1 MRKTRKMSKAIM
13 AGVLSMAMVIQPMT
27 AFAVEGNPFTEDQIA
42 ENDNLLYLVNCG
54 TPDSS
59 VIPDG
64 YVSMGLYQSTV
75 DQRYGEDP
83 ETGFSWGL
91 AEDNENM
98 VAVKGGDSAS
108 SLTGSYIYTSDTQ
121 GTYEAGKSGFLYS
134 FELPDRE
141 SDEYLVT
148 VGIDN
153 PWAQYGTKYE
163 DIIIEDQMVEENLT
177 AEGFEGEYEVTVTDG
192 ELNVFVQAHPDSRTE
207 SGDDPVLSYII
218 VKAKTEEPADP
229 SVLTIESVEANS
241 HQSGNEAS
249 KAIDGNT
256 GTHWHSSWE
265 TGHPTVE
272 DGLYIT
278 MDLGQEV
285 SNLSQLT
292 YTPRQDKDSNG
303 IYTEYEISVSTDGSE
318 YTKVAEGTWAADK
331 DVKTATF
338 PETAARY
345 VRLTAVHTMGN
356 SDSEADQYACAAEL
370 ALGAVGDWDRD
381 AEKAALSEALAAAQ
395 EYLDSENGKTETE
408 LARLNGMVED
418 AEKIAADGYLAVKE
432 ELSGLADDI
441 TAEVERLE
449 NNEPYVTYDSITGT
463 AAERMFDNNGNKIQA
478 HGGQVQKIGDTWYW
492 YGEDKTN
499 GYRPVE
505 GVHCYSST
513 DLYNWKDEGLALD
526 AIDVPDEHYGDDS
539 YVDLSIFET
548 DEELK
553 ALYGDYAGQP
563 SDDPTYETKLEEVYW
578 NLAEDRCVMER
589 PKVLY
594 NESTGQYVMWWHC
607 DGRTPT
613 NTADYGKA
621 RAGVAVAD
629 NPAGPFKF
637 VGTYLLASD
646 PDRTDHGFDSEGGHV
661 RDMNVFK
668 DDDGTAYVLYSSEGN
683 EVMYIARLNDSYT
696 GLAKDPEDMIHG
708 EDFATI
714 STDSREAPAMF
725 KYNGMYYLI
734 TSGCTG
740 WAPNQAAYA
749 VAEDPMGP
757 WTRMGDPC
765 VGDTDRNTFWTQ
777 STCVIPVDPENGEFI
792 YMGDRWYNPD
802 TGADIS
808 DSRYVWLP
816 IEFGSDNTIMIKDYS
831 NWTLDELKG
840 KGAISVDTEFP
851 ETTTSVSSLMES
863 LPDTVDVTIGDTQ
876 YTGTPVEWSMDDR
889 TAALGDYALGD
900 VTVTG
905 NLTELNRE
913 FTVTAF
919 NCPPSLVYFADCATG
934 TDNPS
939 EIYDRF
945 AEGADELLNMVSDQA
960 YGNDGGINWGY
971 TSIPGASGAGSSQ
984 DMGSHTPGDFY
995 DSGWWA
1001 TSSGTIDYSFE
1012 LDPGNYAVMTGYQ
1025 EWWSSTRGIKITA
1038 TSVDADGNET
1048 EIGTTTFTLSGEQD
1062 MQQRTD
1068 MTVPEDSDHV
1078 IVSISKASGSD
1089 PVLSWI
1095 GIVSTDEQTEPAAE
1109 NLVTN
1114 GSFEDGSTGWNLGT
1128 GASVQKG
1135 DDAPDGTQYMRDNGD
1150 ANDWGDGS
1158 SQSVEVEP
1166 DTEYVLTGS
1175 AKVDSSDPYYVGAN
1189 VDGKEI
1195 YAVFSTDGS
1204 YTDTTDNADKLAY
1217 EVHAGAAD
1225 WTDFE
1230 IRFTTGS
1237 ETASVNVYTWIDGGY
1252 GYLDNVVLKEVTGQL
1267 DWTEF
1272 DALMAEID
1280 ALDEAEYTEDSWAE
1294 FQTVVAEAKEFKE
1307 NATDETKQREIRQM
1321 ISTLEDAMENL
1332 ISIHEPTGDVTYY
1345 VDAENGDD
1353 SNDGT
1358 SPETAWKTLAKAS
1371 SIRQLK
1377 EGGSI
1382 LLKAG
1387 SVWNGEQLT
1396 VKNAQG
1402 TEENPVVIGSY
1413 GEGAKPVI
1421 NGNGANW
1428 DADTKE
1434 ELAAVHI
1441 YNSENIVIE
1450 NLEITNW
1457 DETAAPGSGWTYGQS
1472 SKLLSGLVV
1481 ENKDAGALSNVVIRN
1496 NKIHDVNGKM
1506 AGGAEKAAG
1515 GLIVVVTGG
1524 GSNHTGKVESWY
1536 DGLTIDGNEV
1546 YKVCHE
1552 AIYMESVW
1560 ASRTLVGGTSS
1571 DTGYQNAGNS
1581 NWVGSNDVLIENNY
1595 VHDVAGDGIV
1605 PINTTD
1611 ALVQYNLIDNAADTN
1626 WDYSAN
1632 VNHAALWTWDS
1643 DNVTF
1648 RYNEASNS
1656 SKDSAGE
1663 AMLPG
1668 TNDSM
1673 AFDFDYGV
1681 QNCLY
1686 EYNYSHDNYG
1696 GFLML
1701 CPGPGA
1707 TVNNIARY
1715 NLSIN
1720 DGRYNGAPMI
1730 RVGGGKYGSNGV
1742 QVYNNTMYWEGNGGY
1757 AAALAPASDWEGS
1770 VVTDVSIFNNIFY
1783 GPATD
1788 GSVKQSEGVSYYNN
1802 LVYSSDGSAQ
1812 KVYQAAANDENA
1824 VYEDPMF
1831 ADVTDFTSGSWAD
1844 GKTTLGT
1851 AEGFKI
1857 QEGSPA
1863 IDAGAE
1869 HPDAPASSPSAVADE
1884 LVPNTTDK
1892 PLSDYYGNA
1901 LTDGRNDIGANEY
1914 TEEEAKE
1921 LKITANPEDV
1931 EGAAGENAVFTV
1943 AAEGSGLSYQWQYA
1957 NAGSSVWRASSMSGS
1972 DTPEITVPIAS
1983 YRDGQKYRCV
1993 VTDRDGNSVT
2003 SESATITM
2011 IIPEDTPV
2019 ITSQPEDFVGTAG
2032 EMAVFEVEA
2041 EGSGLTYQWQYCNEG
2056 SNVWRNSSMAGST
2069 TAAIS
2074 VEIASYRDGQK
2085 YRCVVTSESGYSAT
2099 SDAAAIIIG
2108 VAEDAPHITSQPVS
2122 YEGAAGDTA
2131 VFEVKAEGEG
2141 LTYQWQYCNA
2151 NSNVWRTSSMKGN
2164 GTSTLSVPVTAA
2176 RDGQK
2181 YRCVITSG
2189 TGRVVTTETA
2199 VLTVIAN

>member
-1 MRKTRKMSKAIM
+1 M
-13 AGVLSMAMVIQPMT
+13 AGALSMAMVIQPMT

-64 YVSMGLYQSTV
+64 YSSMGLYQSNV
-75 DQRYGEDP
+75 DQRYGTDA
-83 ETGFSWGL
+83 ETGLAWGL

-108 SLTGSYIYTSDTQ
+108 SLTGSYLYTSDTQ
-121 GTYEAGKSGFLYS
+121 GTYEAGRSGFLYS

-153 PWAQYGTKYE
+153 PWSQWGTKYE
-163 DIIIEDQMVEENLT
+163 DIIIEDTMVEENLT
-177 AEGFEGEYEVTVTDG
+177 AAGFEEEYEVTVTDG

-207 SGDDPVLSYII
+207 TGDDPVLSYII

-229 SVLTIESVEANS
+229 SVLTIQSVDANS
-241 HQSGNEAS
+241 YQSGNEANL
-249 KAIDGNT
+249 AIDGNT
-256 GTHWHSSWE
+256 GTHWHSAWA
-265 TGHPTVE
+265 TGHPTVA

-381 AEKAALSEALAAAQ
+381 ADKAALSEALAAAQ

-408 LARLNGMVED
+408 LARLNGMIED
-418 AEKIAADGYLAVKE
+418 AEKTAADGYLAVKE
-432 ELSGLADDI
+432 ELSGLADSI

-449 NNEPYVTYDSITGT
+449 NNEPYITYDSITGT
-463 AAERMFDNNGNKIQA
+463 NGDIMYDNNGTEIQA

-539 YVDLSIFET
+539 YVDLTIFET

-563 SDDPTYETKLEEVYW
+563 SDDPAYETKLEEVYW

-637 VGTYLLASD
+637 VGAYLLASD

-696 GLAKDPEDMIHG
+696 GLAKDNEDMVLG
-708 EDFATI
+708 EDFAII

-740 WAPNQAAYA
+740 WAPNQAQYA
-749 VAEDPMGP
+749 VAEDPLGP
-757 WTRMGDPC
+757 WTRMGNPC
-765 VGDTDRNTFWTQ
+765 IGDTDNNTFSTQ
-777 STCVIPVDPENGEFI
+777 STCVIPVDPENGEYI
-792 YMGDRWYNPD
+792 YMGDRWTDDGVSNSLSAHP
-802 TGADIS
+802 
-808 DSRYVWLP
+808 RYVWLP
-816 IEFGSDNTIMIKDYS
+816 IEFGPDNTIMIKDYS
-831 NWTLDELKG
+831 DWTLDELEG
-840 KGAISVDTEFP
+840 KGAISINTEFP
-851 ETTTSVSSLMES
+851 ESTESISSLMAS
-863 LPDTVDVTIGDTQ
+863 LPSEIDVTIGDTE
-876 YTGTPVEWSMDDR
+876 YNGTPVEWSLDEDV
-889 TAALGDYALGD
+889 AALGDYVLGD

-905 NLTELNRE
+905 NLADLNRE
-913 FTVTAF
+913 FTITVF
-919 NCPPSLVYFADCATG
+919 SCPPSLVYFADCATG

-939 EIYDRF
+939 EVFDKF
-945 AEGADELLNMVSDQA
+945 AAGADELLNMVSDQA
-960 YGNDGGINWGY
+960 YGNDNGINWGY
-971 TSIPGASGAGSSQ
+971 TSTPGASGGSSSE

-1001 TSSGTIDYSFE
+1001 TSTGTIDYSFE
-1012 LDPGNYAVMTGYQ
+1012 LDPGSYAVMTGYQ
-1025 EWWSSTRGIKITA
+1025 EWWSSTRGIQITA
-1038 TSVDADGNET
+1038 TSVDADGTQT
-1048 EIGTTTFTLSGEQD
+1048 EIGSTSFTLSGEQD

-1068 MTVPEDSDHV
+1068 ITVPEDSDHV

-1095 GIVSTDEQTEPAAE
+1095 GIVGADASEPAE

-1114 GSFEDGSTGWNLGT
+1114 GSFESGATGWNLGI
-1128 GASVQKG
+1128 GASVQRG

-1150 ANDWGDGS
+1150 TNSWGDGS
-1158 SQSVEVEP
+1158 SQNVAVEP

-1175 AKVDSSDPYYVGAN
+1175 AKVDADNANPYWVGAN
-1189 VDGKEI
+1189 VDGREI
-1195 YAVFSTDGS
+1195 YAVFSSDSG
-1204 YTDTTDNADKLAY
+1204 YTDTADDAEKLAY
-1217 EVHAGAAD
+1217 AVYPGAVE

-1230 IRFTTGS
+1230 VRFTTGS
-1237 ETASVNVYTWIDGGY
+1237 ETTSVNIYTWIDGGY
-1252 GYLDNVVLKEVTGQL
+1252 GYLDNVVLTEVTGQL

-1294 FQTVVAEAKEFKE
+1294 FQTVAAEAKEFKE
-1307 NATDETKQREIRQM
+1307 NAADDTKQRDIRQM
-1321 ISTLEDAMENL
+1321 IAALEDALENL

-1353 SNDGT
+1353 NNDGT

-1396 VKNAQG
+1396 VRNAQG

-1457 DETAAPGSGWTYGQS
+1457 DSSVSGDYTQS

-1496 NKIHDVNGKM
+1496 NKIHDVNGRM

-1524 GSNHTGKVESWY
+1524 GSNHTGTVESWY

-1546 YKVCHE
+1546 YNVCHE

-1611 ALVQYNLIDNAADTN
+1611 ALVQYNLIDNSADSS

-1632 VNHAALWTWDS
+1632 PNHAALWTWDT

-1648 RYNEASNS
+1648 RYNEAFNT
-1656 SKDSAGE
+1656 SKDSK
-1663 AMLPG
+1663 G
-1668 TNDSM
+1668 TAVGNDSM

-1686 EYNYSHDNYG
+1686 EYNYSHDNLG

-1715 NLSIN
+1715 NVSVN
-1720 DGRYNGAPMI
+1720 DGLYEGAPMI
-1730 RVGGGKYGSNGV
+1730 RMGTGRYGSIGV
-1742 QVYNNTMYWEGNGGY
+1742 QIYNNTMYWEGTGY
-1757 AAALAPASDWEGS
+1757 SASLTPDSYWEGP
-1770 VVTDVSIFNNIFY
+1770 VIEDVSVFNNIFY
-1783 GPATD
+1783 GPAVS
-1788 GSVKQSEGVSYYNN
+1788 GSVSTQSGISYYNN

-1812 KVYQAAANDENA
+1812 EVYQAAANDENA

-1831 ADVTDFTSGSWAD
+1831 VDVTDYTTGSWAD
-1844 GKTTLGT
+1844 GETTLGT
-1851 AEGFKI
+1851 ADGFKI

-1869 HPDAPASSPSAVADE
+1869 HPEAPASSTSDVADE

-1901 LTDGRNDIGANEY
+1901 LSDGANDIGANEY
-1914 TEEEAKE
+1914 TAEEVKE
-1921 LKITANPEDV
+1921 LRIVANPEDA

-1943 AAEGSGLSYQWQYA
+1943 AAEGNGLSYQWQYA
-1957 NAGSSVWRASSMSGS
+1957 NEGSSVWRTSSMSGN

-1983 YRDGQKYRCV
+1983 YRDGQQYRCV

-2003 SESATITM
+2003 SESAVIRM

-2019 ITSQPEDFVGTAG
+2019 ITSQPAGFVGTAG

-2041 EGSGLTYQWQYCNEG
+2041 EGTGLTYQWQYCNEG

-2069 TAAIS
+2069 NAAIS

-2085 YRCVVTSESGYSAT
+2085 YRCVVTSESGYTAT

-2108 VAEDAPHITSQPVS
+2108 IAEDAPHITSQPVS

-2141 LTYQWQYCNA
+2141 LTYQWQYANA

-2199 VLTVIAN
+2199 VLTVTAN

>member
-1 MRKTRKMSKAIM
+1 MKISNKVLRSRNALA
-13 AGVLSMAMVIQPMT
+13 AGVLSVAMVLQPMT
-27 AFAVEGNPFTEDQIA
+27 AFAVEPTGDTPEVQDGDT
-42 ENDNLLYLVNCG
+42 LYLVNCA
-54 TPDSS
+54 TTDPS
-59 VIPDG
+59 VVPSG
-64 YVSMGLYQSTV
+64 YDMGMCQSNV
-75 DQRYGEDP
+75 DQEYGQDSTGYSWGYDENDLSGKTDGSSPSDLTSSLWYISAGAVYDEATSGIKYEFDLPEGVDSVEVTAGVFIPQWWDDRTVVIELEGEDAGSMNCVDNVLSE
-83 ETGFSWGL
+83 ET
-91 AEDNENM
+91 
-98 VAVKGGDSAS
+98 
-108 SLTGSYIYTSDTQ
+108 YTVNVDD
-121 GTYEAGKSGFLYS
+121 GVLDFRAKAAA
-134 FELPDRE
+134 DR
-141 SDEYLVT
+141 
-148 VGIDN
+148 
-153 PWAQYGTKYE
+153 
-163 DIIIEDQMVEENLT
+163 
-177 AEGFEGEYEVTVTDG
+177 
-192 ELNVFVQAHPDSRTE
+192 
-207 SGDDPVLSYII
+207 GDDANKDPMLSYII
-218 VKAKTEEPADP
+218 VKADVEEEEPEAP
-229 SVLTIESVEANS
+229 SVLTIQSVEANS
-241 HQSGNEAS
+241 YQSGNEAS
-249 KAIDGNT
+249 KAIDGST
-256 GTHWHSSWE
+256 GTHWHSSWA
-265 TGHPTVE
+265 TGHPTVA

-408 LARLNGMVED
+408 LARLNGMIED

-432 ELSGLADDI
+432 ELSGLADSI
-441 TAEVERLE
+441 TGEVERLE
-449 NNEPYVTYDSITGT
+449 NNEPYITYDSITGT
-463 AAERMFDNNGNKIQA
+463 NGDIMYDNNGTEIQA

-539 YVDLSIFET
+539 YVDLTIFET

-563 SDDPTYETKLEEVYW
+563 SDDPAYETKLEEVYW

-637 VGTYLLASD
+637 VGAYLLASD

-683 EVMYIARLNDSYT
+683 EVMYIARLNYSYT
-696 GLAKDPEDMIHG
+696 GLAKDNEDMVLG
-708 EDFATI
+708 EDFAII

-740 WAPNQAAYA
+740 WAPNQAQYA
-749 VAEDPMGP
+749 VAEDPLGP
-757 WTRMGDPC
+757 WTRMGNPC
-765 VGDTDRNTFWTQ
+765 IGDTNNNTFSTQ
-777 STCVIPVDPENGEFI
+777 STCVIPVDPENGKYI
-792 YMGDRWYNPD
+792 YMGDRWTDDGVSNSLSAHP
-802 TGADIS
+802 
-808 DSRYVWLP
+808 RYVWLP
-816 IEFGSDNTIMIKDYS
+816 IEFGPDNTIMIKDYS
-831 NWTLDELKG
+831 DWTLDELEG
-840 KGAISVDTEFP
+840 KGAISINTEFP
-851 ETTTSVSSLMES
+851 ESTESISSLMAS
-863 LPDTVDVTIGDTQ
+863 LPSEIDVTIGDTE
-876 YTGTPVEWSMDDR
+876 YNGTPVEWSLAEDV
-889 TAALGDYALGD
+889 AALGDYVLGD

-905 NLTELNRE
+905 SLTELNRD
-913 FTVTAF
+913 FTITVF
-919 NCPPSLVYFADCATG
+919 SCPTSLVYFADCATG

-939 EIYDRF
+939 EVFDKF
-945 AEGADELLNMVSDQA
+945 AAGADELLNMVSDQA
-960 YGNDGGINWGY
+960 YENDNGVNWGY
-971 TSIPGASGAGSSQ
+971 TSTPGASGASSSQ

-1001 TSSGTIDYSFE
+1001 TSTGTIDYSFE
-1012 LDPGNYAVMTGYQ
+1012 LDPGSYAVMTGYQ

-1038 TSVDADGNET
+1038 TSVDADGIQT
-1048 EIGTTTFTLSGEQD
+1048 EIGSTSFTLSGEQD

-1068 MTVPEDSDHV
+1068 ITVPEDSDHV

-1095 GIVSTDEQTEPAAE
+1095 GIVGTEAAE
-1109 NLVTN
+1109 
-1114 GSFEDGSTGWNLGT
+1114 
-1128 GASVQKG
+1128 
-1135 DDAPDGTQYMRDNGD
+1135 P
-1150 ANDWGDGS
+1150 
-1158 SQSVEVEP
+1158 
-1166 DTEYVLTGS
+1166 
-1175 AKVDSSDPYYVGAN
+1175 
-1189 VDGKEI
+1189 
-1195 YAVFSTDGS
+1195 
-1204 YTDTTDNADKLAY
+1204 
-1217 EVHAGAAD
+1217 
-1225 WTDFE
+1225 
-1230 IRFTTGS
+1230 S
-1237 ETASVNVYTWIDGGY
+1237 E
-1252 GYLDNVVLKEVTGQL
+1252 L

-1272 DALMAEID
+1272 DALMTEID
-1280 ALDEAEYTEDSWAE
+1280 ALDEAEYTEDSWAA
-1294 FQTVVAEAKEFKE
+1294 FQAVVAEAKEFKE
-1307 NATDETKQREIRQM
+1307 NAADDTKQRDIRQM
-1321 ISTLEDAMENL
+1321 IAALEDAMENL

-1396 VKNAQG
+1396 VRNAQG
-1402 TEENPVVIGSY
+1402 TEANPVVIGSY
-1413 GEGAKPVI
+1413 GDGAKPVI

-1457 DETAAPGSGWTYGQS
+1457 DSSVSGDYTQS

-1496 NKIHDVNGKM
+1496 NKIHDVNGRM

-1524 GSNHTGKVESWY
+1524 GSNHTGTVESWY

-1546 YKVCHE
+1546 YNVCHE
-1552 AIYMESVW
+1552 AIYMESVL

-1581 NWVGSNDVLIENNY
+1581 SWVGSNDVTIENNY

-1611 ALVQYNLIDNAADTN
+1611 ALVQYNLIDNSADSS

-1632 VNHAALWTWDS
+1632 PNHAALWTWDT

-1648 RYNEASNS
+1648 RYNEAFNT
-1656 SKDSAGE
+1656 SKDSK
-1663 AMLPG
+1663 G
-1668 TNDSM
+1668 TAVGNDSM

-1681 QNCLY
+1681 QNCTY
-1686 EYNYSHDNYG
+1686 EYNYSHDNLG

-1715 NLSIN
+1715 NLSVN
-1720 DGRYNGAPMI
+1720 DGLYEGAPMI
-1730 RVGGGKYGSNGV
+1730 RMGTGKYGSIGV
-1742 QVYNNTMYWEGNGGY
+1742 QIYNNTMYWEGTGY
-1757 AAALAPASDWEGS
+1757 SASLTPDSYWEGP
-1770 VVTDVSIFNNIFY
+1770 VIEDVSVFNNIFY
-1783 GPATD
+1783 GPAVS
-1788 GSVKQSEGVSYYNN
+1788 GSVSTQSGISYYNN

-1812 KVYQAAANDENA
+1812 EVYQAAANDENA

-1831 ADVTDFTSGSWAD
+1831 VDVTDYTTGSWAD
-1844 GKTTLGT
+1844 GETTLGT
-1851 AEGFKI
+1851 ADGFKI

-1869 HPDAPASSPSAVADE
+1869 HPEAPASSTSDIADE
-1884 LVPNTTDK
+1884 LVPNTTEK
-1892 PLSDYYGNA
+1892 PETDYYGNA
-1901 LTDGRNDIGANEY
+1901 LTDGKNDIGASEY
-1914 TEEEAKE
+1914 TEEPIVDKTELEAAIKDAE
-1921 LKITANPEDV
+1921 AIEADKYTQDSYSALAEALDAARTVLADESAAQGQVNEAVESLRAAIENLVEIEPEPGTDEPGTDEPGTDEPGTDKPGTDKPDPGKTPDNKPGQTDTVQTGDASPVMLYVMITAV
-1931 EGAAGENAVFTV
+1931 AFIVIFGAA
-1943 AAEGSGLSYQWQYA
+1943 
-1957 NAGSSVWRASSMSGS
+1957 
-1972 DTPEITVPIAS
+1972 
-1983 YRDGQKYRCV
+1983 
-1993 VTDRDGNSVT
+1993 
-2003 SESATITM
+2003 
-2011 IIPEDTPV
+2011 
-2019 ITSQPEDFVGTAG
+2019 
-2032 EMAVFEVEA
+2032 
-2041 EGSGLTYQWQYCNEG
+2041 
-2056 SNVWRNSSMAGST
+2056 
-2069 TAAIS
+2069 
-2074 VEIASYRDGQK
+2074 
-2085 YRCVVTSESGYSAT
+2085 
-2099 SDAAAIIIG
+2099 
-2108 VAEDAPHITSQPVS
+2108 
-2122 YEGAAGDTA
+2122 
-2131 VFEVKAEGEG
+2131 
-2141 LTYQWQYCNA
+2141 
-2151 NSNVWRTSSMKGN
+2151 
-2164 GTSTLSVPVTAA
+2164 
-2176 RDGQK
+2176 
-2181 YRCVITSG
+2181 
-2189 TGRVVTTETA
+2189 
-2199 VLTVIAN
+2199 TVIIKRRKG

>member
-1 MRKTRKMSKAIM
+1 MKISNKVLRSRNALA
-13 AGVLSMAMVIQPMT
+13 AGVLSVAMVLQPMT
-27 AFAVEGNPFTEDQIA
+27 AFAVEPTGDTPEVQDGDT
-42 ENDNLLYLVNCG
+42 LYLVNCA
-54 TPDSS
+54 TTDPS
-59 VIPDG
+59 VVPSG
-64 YVSMGLYQSTV
+64 YDMGMCQSNV
-75 DQRYGEDP
+75 DQEYGQDSTGYSWGYDENDLSGKTDGSSPSDLTSSSWYISAGAVYDEATSGIKYEFDLPEGVDSVEVTAGVFIPQWWDDRTVVIELEGEDAGSMNCVDNVLSE
-83 ETGFSWGL
+83 ET
-91 AEDNENM
+91 
-98 VAVKGGDSAS
+98 
-108 SLTGSYIYTSDTQ
+108 YTVNVDD
-121 GTYEAGKSGFLYS
+121 GVLDFRAKAAA
-134 FELPDRE
+134 DR
-141 SDEYLVT
+141 
-148 VGIDN
+148 
-153 PWAQYGTKYE
+153 
-163 DIIIEDQMVEENLT
+163 
-177 AEGFEGEYEVTVTDG
+177 
-192 ELNVFVQAHPDSRTE
+192 
-207 SGDDPVLSYII
+207 GDDANKDPMLSYII
-218 VKAKTEEPADP
+218 VKADVEEEEPEAP
-229 SVLTIESVEANS
+229 SVLTIQSVEANS
-241 HQSGNEAS
+241 YQSGNEAS
-249 KAIDGNT
+249 KAIDGST
-256 GTHWHSSWE
+256 GTHWHSSWA
-265 TGHPTVE
+265 TGHPTVA

-408 LARLNGMVED
+408 LARLNGMIED

-432 ELSGLADDI
+432 ELSGLADSI
-441 TAEVERLE
+441 TGEVERLE
-449 NNEPYVTYDSITGT
+449 NNEPYITYDSITGT
-463 AAERMFDNNGNKIQA
+463 NGDIMYDNNGTEIQA

-539 YVDLSIFET
+539 YVDLTIFET

-563 SDDPTYETKLEEVYW
+563 SDDPAYETKLEEVYW

-637 VGTYLLASD
+637 VGAYLLASD

-696 GLAKDPEDMIHG
+696 GLAKDNEDMVLG
-708 EDFATI
+708 EDFAII

-740 WAPNQAAYA
+740 WAPNQAQYA
-749 VAEDPMGP
+749 VAEDPLGP
-757 WTRMGDPC
+757 WTRMGNPC
-765 VGDTDRNTFWTQ
+765 IGDTNNNTFSTQ
-777 STCVIPVDPENGEFI
+777 STCVIPVDPENGKYI
-792 YMGDRWYNPD
+792 YMGDRWTDDGVSNSLSAHP
-802 TGADIS
+802 
-808 DSRYVWLP
+808 RYVWLP
-816 IEFGSDNTIMIKDYS
+816 IEFGPDNTIMIKDYS
-831 NWTLDELKG
+831 DWTLDELEG
-840 KGAISVDTEFP
+840 KGAISINTEFP
-851 ETTTSVSSLMES
+851 ESTESISSLMAS
-863 LPDTVDVTIGDTQ
+863 LPSEIDVTIGDTE
-876 YTGTPVEWSMDDR
+876 YNGTPVEWSLAEDV
-889 TAALGDYALGD
+889 AALGDYVLGD

-905 NLTELNRE
+905 SLTELNRD
-913 FTVTAF
+913 FTITVF
-919 NCPPSLVYFADCATG
+919 SCPTSLVYFADCATG

-939 EIYDRF
+939 EVFDKF
-945 AEGADELLNMVSDQA
+945 AAGADELLNMVSDQA
-960 YGNDGGINWGY
+960 YENDNGVNWGY
-971 TSIPGASGAGSSQ
+971 TSTPGASGASSSQ

-1001 TSSGTIDYSFE
+1001 TSTGTIDYSFE
-1012 LDPGNYAVMTGYQ
+1012 LDPGSYAVMTGYQ

-1038 TSVDADGNET
+1038 TSVDADGIQT
-1048 EIGTTTFTLSGEQD
+1048 EIGSTSFTLSGEQD

-1068 MTVPEDSDHV
+1068 ITVPEDSDHV

-1095 GIVSTDEQTEPAAE
+1095 GIVGTEAAE
-1109 NLVTN
+1109 
-1114 GSFEDGSTGWNLGT
+1114 
-1128 GASVQKG
+1128 
-1135 DDAPDGTQYMRDNGD
+1135 P
-1150 ANDWGDGS
+1150 
-1158 SQSVEVEP
+1158 
-1166 DTEYVLTGS
+1166 
-1175 AKVDSSDPYYVGAN
+1175 
-1189 VDGKEI
+1189 
-1195 YAVFSTDGS
+1195 
-1204 YTDTTDNADKLAY
+1204 
-1217 EVHAGAAD
+1217 
-1225 WTDFE
+1225 
-1230 IRFTTGS
+1230 S
-1237 ETASVNVYTWIDGGY
+1237 E
-1252 GYLDNVVLKEVTGQL
+1252 L

-1272 DALMAEID
+1272 DALMTEID
-1280 ALDEAEYTEDSWAE
+1280 ALDEAEYTEDSWAA
-1294 FQTVVAEAKEFKE
+1294 FQAVVAEAKEFKE
-1307 NATDETKQREIRQM
+1307 NAADDTKQRDIRQM
-1321 ISTLEDAMENL
+1321 IAALEDAMENL

-1396 VKNAQG
+1396 VRNAQG
-1402 TEENPVVIGSY
+1402 TEANPVVIGSY
-1413 GEGAKPVI
+1413 GDGAKPVI

-1457 DETAAPGSGWTYGQS
+1457 DSSVSGDYTQS

-1496 NKIHDVNGKM
+1496 NKIHDVNGRM

-1515 GLIVVVTGG
+1515 GLIVVVIGG
-1524 GSNHTGKVESWY
+1524 GSNHTGTVESWY

-1546 YKVCHE
+1546 YNVCHE

-1581 NWVGSNDVLIENNY
+1581 SWVGSNDVTIENNY

-1611 ALVQYNLIDNAADTN
+1611 ALVQYNLIDNSADSS

-1632 VNHAALWTWDS
+1632 PNHAALWTWDT

-1648 RYNEASNS
+1648 RYNEAFNT
-1656 SKDSAGE
+1656 SKDSK
-1663 AMLPG
+1663 G
-1668 TNDSM
+1668 TAVGNDSM

-1681 QNCLY
+1681 QNCTY
-1686 EYNYSHDNYG
+1686 EYNYSHDNLG

-1715 NLSIN
+1715 NLSVN
-1720 DGRYNGAPMI
+1720 DGLYEGAPMI
-1730 RVGGGKYGSNGV
+1730 RMGTGKYGSIGV
-1742 QVYNNTMYWEGNGGY
+1742 QIYNNTMYWEGTGY
-1757 AAALAPASDWEGS
+1757 SASLTPDSYWEGP
-1770 VVTDVSIFNNIFY
+1770 VIEDVSVFNNIFY
-1783 GPATD
+1783 GPAVS
-1788 GSVKQSEGVSYYNN
+1788 GSVSTQSGISYYNN

-1812 KVYQAAANDENA
+1812 EVYQAAANDENA

-1831 ADVTDFTSGSWAD
+1831 VDVTDYTTGSWAD
-1844 GKTTLGT
+1844 GETTLGT
-1851 AEGFKI
+1851 ADGFKI

-1869 HPDAPASSPSAVADE
+1869 HPEAPASSTSDIADE
-1884 LVPNTTDK
+1884 LVPNTTEK
-1892 PLSDYYGNA
+1892 PETDYYGNA
-1901 LTDGRNDIGANEY
+1901 LTDGKNDIGASEY
-1914 TEEEAKE
+1914 TEEPIVDKTELEAAIKDAE
-1921 LKITANPEDV
+1921 AIEADKYTQDSYSALAEALDAARTVLADESAAQGQVNEAVESLRAAIENLVEIEPEPGTDEPGTDEPGTDKPGTDKPDPGKTPDNKPGQTDTVQTGDASPVMLYVMITAV
-1931 EGAAGENAVFTV
+1931 AFIVIFGAA
-1943 AAEGSGLSYQWQYA
+1943 
-1957 NAGSSVWRASSMSGS
+1957 
-1972 DTPEITVPIAS
+1972 
-1983 YRDGQKYRCV
+1983 
-1993 VTDRDGNSVT
+1993 
-2003 SESATITM
+2003 
-2011 IIPEDTPV
+2011 
-2019 ITSQPEDFVGTAG
+2019 
-2032 EMAVFEVEA
+2032 
-2041 EGSGLTYQWQYCNEG
+2041 
-2056 SNVWRNSSMAGST
+2056 
-2069 TAAIS
+2069 
-2074 VEIASYRDGQK
+2074 
-2085 YRCVVTSESGYSAT
+2085 
-2099 SDAAAIIIG
+2099 
-2108 VAEDAPHITSQPVS
+2108 
-2122 YEGAAGDTA
+2122 
-2131 VFEVKAEGEG
+2131 
-2141 LTYQWQYCNA
+2141 
-2151 NSNVWRTSSMKGN
+2151 
-2164 GTSTLSVPVTAA
+2164 
-2176 RDGQK
+2176 
-2181 YRCVITSG
+2181 
-2189 TGRVVTTETA
+2189 
-2199 VLTVIAN
+2199 TVIIKRRKG

>member
-1 MRKTRKMSKAIM
+1 MKISNKVLRSRNALA
-13 AGVLSMAMVIQPMT
+13 AGVLSVAMVLQPMT
-27 AFAVEGNPFTEDQIA
+27 AFAVEPTGDTPEVQDGDT
-42 ENDNLLYLVNCG
+42 LYLVNCA
-54 TPDSS
+54 TTDPS
-59 VIPDG
+59 VVPSG
-64 YVSMGLYQSTV
+64 YDMGMCQSNV
-75 DQRYGEDP
+75 DQEYGQDSTGYSWGYDENDLSGKTDGSSPSDLTSSSWYISAGAVYDEATSGIKYEFDLPEGVDSVEVTAGVFIPQWWDDRTVVIELEGEDAGSMSCVNNVLSE
-83 ETGFSWGL
+83 ETYTVNVDDGVLNFR
-91 AEDNENM
+91 AK
-98 VAVKGGDSAS
+98 AAS
-108 SLTGSYIYTSDTQ
+108 
-121 GTYEAGKSGFLYS
+121 
-134 FELPDRE
+134 DR
-141 SDEYLVT
+141 
-148 VGIDN
+148 
-153 PWAQYGTKYE
+153 
-163 DIIIEDQMVEENLT
+163 
-177 AEGFEGEYEVTVTDG
+177 
-192 ELNVFVQAHPDSRTE
+192 
-207 SGDDPVLSYII
+207 GDDANKDPMLSYII
-218 VKAKTEEPADP
+218 VKADVEEEEPEAP
-229 SVLTIESVEANS
+229 SVLTIQSVEANS
-241 HQSGNEAS
+241 YQSGNEAS
-249 KAIDGNT
+249 KAIDGST
-256 GTHWHSSWE
+256 GTHWHSSWA
-265 TGHPTVE
+265 TGHPTVA

-408 LARLNGMVED
+408 LARLNGMIED

-432 ELSGLADDI
+432 ELSGLADSI
-441 TAEVERLE
+441 TGEVERLE
-449 NNEPYVTYDSITGT
+449 NNEPYITYDSITGT
-463 AAERMFDNNGNKIQA
+463 NGDIMYDNNGTEIQA

-539 YVDLSIFET
+539 YVDLTIFET

-563 SDDPTYETKLEEVYW
+563 SDDPAYETKLEEVYW

-637 VGTYLLASD
+637 VGAYLLASD

-696 GLAKDPEDMIHG
+696 GLAKDNEDMVLG
-708 EDFATI
+708 EDFAII

-740 WAPNQAAYA
+740 WAPNQAQYA
-749 VAEDPMGP
+749 VAEDPLGP
-757 WTRMGDPC
+757 WTRMGNPC
-765 VGDTDRNTFWTQ
+765 IGDTNNNTFSTQ
-777 STCVIPVDPENGEFI
+777 STCVIPVDPENGKYI
-792 YMGDRWYNPD
+792 YMGDRWTDDGVSNSLSAHP
-802 TGADIS
+802 
-808 DSRYVWLP
+808 RYVWLP
-816 IEFGSDNTIMIKDYS
+816 IEFGPDNTIMIKDYS
-831 NWTLDELKG
+831 DWTLDELEG
-840 KGAISVDTEFP
+840 KGAISINTEFP
-851 ETTTSVSSLMES
+851 ESTESISSLMAS
-863 LPDTVDVTIGDTQ
+863 LPSEIDVTIGDTE
-876 YTGTPVEWSMDDR
+876 YNGTPVEWSLAEDV
-889 TAALGDYALGD
+889 AALGDYVLGD

-905 NLTELNRE
+905 SLTELNRD
-913 FTVTAF
+913 FTITVF
-919 NCPPSLVYFADCATG
+919 SCPTSLVYFADCATG

-939 EIYDRF
+939 EVFDKF
-945 AEGADELLNMVSDQA
+945 AAGADELLNMVSDQA
-960 YGNDGGINWGY
+960 YENDNGVNWGY
-971 TSIPGASGAGSSQ
+971 TSTPGASGASSSQ

-1001 TSSGTIDYSFE
+1001 TSTGTIDYSFE
-1012 LDPGNYAVMTGYQ
+1012 LDPGSYAVMTGYQ

-1038 TSVDADGNET
+1038 TSVDADGIQT
-1048 EIGTTTFTLSGEQD
+1048 EIGSTSFTLSGEQD

-1068 MTVPEDSDHV
+1068 ITVPEDSDHV

-1095 GIVSTDEQTEPAAE
+1095 GIVGTEAAE
-1109 NLVTN
+1109 
-1114 GSFEDGSTGWNLGT
+1114 
-1128 GASVQKG
+1128 
-1135 DDAPDGTQYMRDNGD
+1135 P
-1150 ANDWGDGS
+1150 
-1158 SQSVEVEP
+1158 
-1166 DTEYVLTGS
+1166 
-1175 AKVDSSDPYYVGAN
+1175 
-1189 VDGKEI
+1189 
-1195 YAVFSTDGS
+1195 
-1204 YTDTTDNADKLAY
+1204 
-1217 EVHAGAAD
+1217 
-1225 WTDFE
+1225 
-1230 IRFTTGS
+1230 S
-1237 ETASVNVYTWIDGGY
+1237 E
-1252 GYLDNVVLKEVTGQL
+1252 L

-1272 DALMAEID
+1272 DALMTEID
-1280 ALDEAEYTEDSWAE
+1280 ALDEAEYTEDSWAA
-1294 FQTVVAEAKEFKE
+1294 FQAVVAEAKEFKE
-1307 NATDETKQREIRQM
+1307 NAADDTKQRDIRQM
-1321 ISTLEDAMENL
+1321 IAALEDAMENL

-1396 VKNAQG
+1396 VRNAQG
-1402 TEENPVVIGSY
+1402 TEANPVVIGSY
-1413 GEGAKPVI
+1413 GDGAKPVI

-1457 DETAAPGSGWTYGQS
+1457 DSSVSGDYTQS

-1496 NKIHDVNGKM
+1496 NKIHDVNGRM

-1524 GSNHTGKVESWY
+1524 GSNHTGTVESWY

-1546 YKVCHE
+1546 YNVCHE

-1581 NWVGSNDVLIENNY
+1581 SWVGSNDVTIENNY

-1611 ALVQYNLIDNAADTN
+1611 ALVQYNLIDNSADSS

-1632 VNHAALWTWDS
+1632 PNHAALWTWDT

-1648 RYNEASNS
+1648 RYNEAFNT
-1656 SKDSAGE
+1656 SKDSK
-1663 AMLPG
+1663 G
-1668 TNDSM
+1668 TAVGNDSM

-1681 QNCLY
+1681 QNCTY
-1686 EYNYSHDNYG
+1686 EYNYSHDNLG

-1715 NLSIN
+1715 NLSVN
-1720 DGRYNGAPMI
+1720 DGLYEGAPMI
-1730 RVGGGKYGSNGV
+1730 RMGTGKYGSIGV
-1742 QVYNNTMYWEGNGGY
+1742 QIYNNTMYWEGTGY
-1757 AAALAPASDWEGS
+1757 SASLTPDSYWEGP
-1770 VVTDVSIFNNIFY
+1770 VIEDVSVFNNIFY
-1783 GPATD
+1783 GPAVS
-1788 GSVKQSEGVSYYNN
+1788 GSVSTQSGISYYNN

-1812 KVYQAAANDENA
+1812 EVYQAAANDENA

-1831 ADVTDFTSGSWAD
+1831 VDVTDYTTGSWAD
-1844 GKTTLGT
+1844 GETTLGT
-1851 AEGFKI
+1851 ADGFKI

-1869 HPDAPASSPSAVADE
+1869 HPEAPASSTSDIADE
-1884 LVPNTTDK
+1884 LVPNTTEK
-1892 PLSDYYGNA
+1892 PETDYYGNA
-1901 LTDGRNDIGANEY
+1901 LTDGKNDIGASEY
-1914 TEEEAKE
+1914 TEEPIVDKTELEAAIKDAE
-1921 LKITANPEDV
+1921 AIEADKYTQDSYSALAEALDAARTVLADESAAQGQVNEAVESLRAAIENLVEIEPEPGTDEPGTDEPGTDEPGTDKPGTDKPDPGKTPDNKPGQTDTVQTGDASPVMLYVMITAV
-1931 EGAAGENAVFTV
+1931 AFIVIFGAA
-1943 AAEGSGLSYQWQYA
+1943 
-1957 NAGSSVWRASSMSGS
+1957 
-1972 DTPEITVPIAS
+1972 
-1983 YRDGQKYRCV
+1983 
-1993 VTDRDGNSVT
+1993 
-2003 SESATITM
+2003 
-2011 IIPEDTPV
+2011 
-2019 ITSQPEDFVGTAG
+2019 
-2032 EMAVFEVEA
+2032 
-2041 EGSGLTYQWQYCNEG
+2041 
-2056 SNVWRNSSMAGST
+2056 
-2069 TAAIS
+2069 
-2074 VEIASYRDGQK
+2074 
-2085 YRCVVTSESGYSAT
+2085 
-2099 SDAAAIIIG
+2099 
-2108 VAEDAPHITSQPVS
+2108 
-2122 YEGAAGDTA
+2122 
-2131 VFEVKAEGEG
+2131 
-2141 LTYQWQYCNA
+2141 
-2151 NSNVWRTSSMKGN
+2151 
-2164 GTSTLSVPVTAA
+2164 
-2176 RDGQK
+2176 
-2181 YRCVITSG
+2181 
-2189 TGRVVTTETA
+2189 
-2199 VLTVIAN
+2199 TVIIKRRKG

>member
-1 MRKTRKMSKAIM
+1 MKISNKVLRSRNALA
-13 AGVLSMAMVIQPMT
+13 AGVLSVAMVLQPMT
-27 AFAVEGNPFTEDQIA
+27 AFAVEPTGDTPEVQDGDT
-42 ENDNLLYLVNCG
+42 LYLVNCA
-54 TPDSS
+54 TTDPS
-59 VIPDG
+59 VVPSG
-64 YVSMGLYQSTV
+64 YDMGMCQSNV
-75 DQRYGEDP
+75 DQEYGQDSTGYSWGYDENDLSGKTDGSSPSDLTSSSWYISAGAVYDEATSGIKYEFDLPEGVDSVEVTAGVFIPQWWDDRTVVIELEGEDAGSMNCVDNVLSE
-83 ETGFSWGL
+83 ET
-91 AEDNENM
+91 
-98 VAVKGGDSAS
+98 
-108 SLTGSYIYTSDTQ
+108 YTVNVDD
-121 GTYEAGKSGFLYS
+121 GVLDFRAKAAA
-134 FELPDRE
+134 DR
-141 SDEYLVT
+141 
-148 VGIDN
+148 
-153 PWAQYGTKYE
+153 
-163 DIIIEDQMVEENLT
+163 
-177 AEGFEGEYEVTVTDG
+177 
-192 ELNVFVQAHPDSRTE
+192 
-207 SGDDPVLSYII
+207 GDDANKDPMLSYII
-218 VKAKTEEPADP
+218 VKADVEEEEPEAP
-229 SVLTIESVEANS
+229 SVLTIQSVEANS
-241 HQSGNEAS
+241 YQSGNEAS
-249 KAIDGNT
+249 KAIDGST
-256 GTHWHSSWE
+256 GTHWHSSWAI
-265 TGHPTVE
+265 GHPTVA

-408 LARLNGMVED
+408 LARLNGMIED

-432 ELSGLADDI
+432 ELSGLADSI
-441 TAEVERLE
+441 TGEVERLE
-449 NNEPYVTYDSITGT
+449 NNEPYITYDSITGT
-463 AAERMFDNNGNKIQA
+463 NGDIMYDNNGTEIQA

-539 YVDLSIFET
+539 YVDLTIFET

-563 SDDPTYETKLEEVYW
+563 SDDPAYETKLEEVYW

-637 VGTYLLASD
+637 VGAYLLASD

-696 GLAKDPEDMIHG
+696 GLAKDNEDMVLG
-708 EDFATI
+708 EDFAII

-740 WAPNQAAYA
+740 WAPNQAQYA
-749 VAEDPMGP
+749 VAEDPLGP
-757 WTRMGDPC
+757 WTRMGNPC
-765 VGDTDRNTFWTQ
+765 IGDTNNNTFSTQ
-777 STCVIPVDPENGEFI
+777 STCVIPVDPENGKYI
-792 YMGDRWYNPD
+792 YMGDRWTDDGVSNSLSAHP
-802 TGADIS
+802 
-808 DSRYVWLP
+808 RYVWLP
-816 IEFGSDNTIMIKDYS
+816 IEFGPDNTIMIKDYS
-831 NWTLDELKG
+831 DWTLDELEG
-840 KGAISVDTEFP
+840 KGAISINTEFP
-851 ETTTSVSSLMES
+851 ESTESISSLMAS
-863 LPDTVDVTIGDTQ
+863 LPSEIDVTIGDTE
-876 YTGTPVEWSMDDR
+876 YNGTPVEWSLAEDV
-889 TAALGDYALGD
+889 AALGDYVLGD

-905 NLTELNRE
+905 SLTELNRD
-913 FTVTAF
+913 FTITVF
-919 NCPPSLVYFADCATG
+919 SCPTSLVYFADCATG

-939 EIYDRF
+939 EVFDKF
-945 AEGADELLNMVSDQA
+945 AAGADELLNMVSDQA
-960 YGNDGGINWGY
+960 YENDNGVNWGY
-971 TSIPGASGAGSSQ
+971 TSTPGASGASSSQ

-1001 TSSGTIDYSFE
+1001 TSTGTIDYSFE
-1012 LDPGNYAVMTGYQ
+1012 LDPGSYAVMTGYQ

-1038 TSVDADGNET
+1038 TSVDADGIQT
-1048 EIGTTTFTLSGEQD
+1048 EIGSTSFTLSGEQD

-1068 MTVPEDSDHV
+1068 ITVPEDSDHV

-1095 GIVSTDEQTEPAAE
+1095 GIVGTEAAE
-1109 NLVTN
+1109 
-1114 GSFEDGSTGWNLGT
+1114 
-1128 GASVQKG
+1128 
-1135 DDAPDGTQYMRDNGD
+1135 P
-1150 ANDWGDGS
+1150 
-1158 SQSVEVEP
+1158 
-1166 DTEYVLTGS
+1166 
-1175 AKVDSSDPYYVGAN
+1175 
-1189 VDGKEI
+1189 
-1195 YAVFSTDGS
+1195 
-1204 YTDTTDNADKLAY
+1204 
-1217 EVHAGAAD
+1217 
-1225 WTDFE
+1225 
-1230 IRFTTGS
+1230 S
-1237 ETASVNVYTWIDGGY
+1237 E
-1252 GYLDNVVLKEVTGQL
+1252 L

-1272 DALMAEID
+1272 DALMTEID
-1280 ALDEAEYTEDSWAE
+1280 TLDEAEYTEDSWAA
-1294 FQTVVAEAKEFKE
+1294 FQAVVAEAKEFKE
-1307 NATDETKQREIRQM
+1307 NAADDTKQRDIRQM
-1321 ISTLEDAMENL
+1321 IAALEDAMENL

-1396 VKNAQG
+1396 VRNAQG
-1402 TEENPVVIGSY
+1402 TEANPVVIGSY
-1413 GEGAKPVI
+1413 GDGAKPVI

-1457 DETAAPGSGWTYGQS
+1457 DSSVSGDYTQS

-1496 NKIHDVNGKM
+1496 NKIHDVNGRM

-1524 GSNHTGKVESWY
+1524 GSNHTGTVESWY

-1546 YKVCHE
+1546 YNVCHE

-1581 NWVGSNDVLIENNY
+1581 SWVGSNDVTIENNY

-1611 ALVQYNLIDNAADTN
+1611 ALVQYNLIDNSADSS

-1632 VNHAALWTWDS
+1632 PNHAALWTWDT

-1648 RYNEASNS
+1648 RYNEAFNT
-1656 SKDSAGE
+1656 SKDSK
-1663 AMLPG
+1663 G
-1668 TNDSM
+1668 TAVGNDSM

-1681 QNCLY
+1681 QNCTY
-1686 EYNYSHDNYG
+1686 EYNYSHDNLG

-1715 NLSIN
+1715 NLSVN
-1720 DGRYNGAPMI
+1720 DGLYEGAPMI
-1730 RVGGGKYGSNGV
+1730 RMGTGKYGSIGV
-1742 QVYNNTMYWEGNGGY
+1742 QIYNNTMYWEGTGY
-1757 AAALAPASDWEGS
+1757 SASLTPDSYWEGP
-1770 VVTDVSIFNNIFY
+1770 VIEDVSVFNNIFY
-1783 GPATD
+1783 GPAVS
-1788 GSVKQSEGVSYYNN
+1788 GSVSTQSGISYYNN

-1812 KVYQAAANDENA
+1812 EVYQAAANDENA

-1831 ADVTDFTSGSWAD
+1831 VDVTDYTTGSWAD
-1844 GKTTLGT
+1844 GETTLGT
-1851 AEGFKI
+1851 ADGFKI

-1869 HPDAPASSPSAVADE
+1869 HPEAPASSTSDIADE
-1884 LVPNTTDK
+1884 LVPNTTEK
-1892 PLSDYYGNA
+1892 PETDYYGNA
-1901 LTDGRNDIGANEY
+1901 LTDGKNDIGASEY
-1914 TEEEAKE
+1914 TEEPIVDKTELEAAIKDAE
-1921 LKITANPEDV
+1921 AIEADKYTQDSYSALAEALDAARTVLADESAAQGQVNEAVESLRAAIENLVEIEPEPGTDEPGTDEPGTDEPGTDKPGTDKPDPGKTPDNKPGQTDTVQTGDASPVMLYVMITAV
-1931 EGAAGENAVFTV
+1931 AFIVIFGAA
-1943 AAEGSGLSYQWQYA
+1943 
-1957 NAGSSVWRASSMSGS
+1957 
-1972 DTPEITVPIAS
+1972 
-1983 YRDGQKYRCV
+1983 
-1993 VTDRDGNSVT
+1993 
-2003 SESATITM
+2003 
-2011 IIPEDTPV
+2011 
-2019 ITSQPEDFVGTAG
+2019 
-2032 EMAVFEVEA
+2032 
-2041 EGSGLTYQWQYCNEG
+2041 
-2056 SNVWRNSSMAGST
+2056 
-2069 TAAIS
+2069 
-2074 VEIASYRDGQK
+2074 
-2085 YRCVVTSESGYSAT
+2085 
-2099 SDAAAIIIG
+2099 
-2108 VAEDAPHITSQPVS
+2108 
-2122 YEGAAGDTA
+2122 
-2131 VFEVKAEGEG
+2131 
-2141 LTYQWQYCNA
+2141 
-2151 NSNVWRTSSMKGN
+2151 
-2164 GTSTLSVPVTAA
+2164 
-2176 RDGQK
+2176 
-2181 YRCVITSG
+2181 
-2189 TGRVVTTETA
+2189 
-2199 VLTVIAN
+2199 TVIIKRRKG

>member
-1 MRKTRKMSKAIM
+1 MKKGKKMPKAIT
-13 AGVLSMAMVIQPMT
+13 AGALSLAMVIQPMNV
-27 AFAVEGNPFTEDQIA
+27 FAVEDSTFTEDQIVA
-42 ENDNLLYLVNCG
+42 NDYLLYLVNCG

-59 VIPDG
+59 VVPDG
-64 YVSMGLYQSTV
+64 YDSMGLYQSNV
-75 DQRYGEDP
+75 DQRYGED
-83 ETGFSWGL
+83 TGTGLSWGL
-91 AEDNENM
+91 AEDNEYTM
-98 VAVKGGDSAS
+98 AVKGGDSAT
-108 SLTGSYIYTSDTQ
+108 SLTGSYIFMSDSEEVI
-121 GTYEAGKSGFLYS
+121 YEAGKSGFLYS
-134 FELPDRE
+134 FELPERE
-141 SDEYLVT
+141 DDTYLVT

-153 PWAQYGTKYE
+153 PWSQWGTKYE
-163 DIIIEDQMVEENLT
+163 DIIIEDTMVEENLT
-177 AEGFEGEYEVTVTDG
+177 AVGFEEEYEVTVTDG

-207 SGDDPVLSYII
+207 SGDDPVISYIM
-218 VKAKTEEPADP
+218 VKAKPQYTLEALQIHIDSYKSRVEGGAYGEESKAAFDKAIEDAQALVDGGSATEE
-229 SVLTIESVEANS
+229 
-241 HQSGNEAS
+241 
-249 KAIDGNT
+249 
-256 GTHWHSSWE
+256 
-265 TGHPTVE
+265 
-272 DGLYIT
+272 
-278 MDLGQEV
+278 
-285 SNLSQLT
+285 
-292 YTPRQDKDSNG
+292 
-303 IYTEYEISVSTDGSE
+303 EI
-318 YTKVAEGTWAADK
+318 
-331 DVKTATF
+331 
-338 PETAARY
+338 
-345 VRLTAVHTMGN
+345 
-356 SDSEADQYACAAEL
+356 Q
-370 ALGAVGDWDRD
+370 
-381 AEKAALSEALAAAQ
+381 AALSAIEEAYANLKPI
-395 EYLDSENGKTETE
+395 Y
-408 LARLNGMVED
+408 
-418 AEKIAADGYLAVKE
+418 
-432 ELSGLADDI
+432 
-441 TAEVERLE
+441 
-449 NNEPYVTYDSITGT
+449 TYDSITGT
-463 AAERMFDNNGNKIQA
+463 AAERMYDNNGNKIQA

-539 YVDLSIFET
+539 YVDLSVFET

-594 NESTGQYVMWWHC
+594 NDSTGQYGMWWHC
-607 DGRTPT
+607 EGRTPT

-696 GLAKDPEDMIHG
+696 GLAKDTEDMVLG
-708 EDFATI
+708 EDFAII

-740 WAPNQAAYA
+740 WAPNQAQYA
-749 VAEDPMGP
+749 VAENPLGP

-765 VGDTDRNTFWTQ
+765 VGDTDGNTFWTQ
-777 STCVIPVDPENGEFI
+777 STCVIPVDAENGKFI

-831 NWTLDELKG
+831 NWTLDELNG
-840 KGAISVDTEFP
+840 KGAISIDTELP
-851 ETTTSVSSLMES
+851 EEADSVSSLMEA
-863 LPDTVDVTIGDTQ
+863 LPDTVNVSIGDES
-876 YTGTPVEWSMDDR
+876 YNDTPVTWSLDEDVQ
-889 TAALGDYALGD
+889 ALGDYALGD
-900 VTVTG
+900 ITVTG
-905 NLTELNRE
+905 SLADLNRE
-913 FTVTAF
+913 FTIDVF
-919 NCPPSLVYFADCATG
+919 CCPPSLVYLVDCATG
-934 TDNPS
+934 EDNPS
-939 EIYDRF
+939 EVYDRF
-945 AEGADELLNMVSDQA
+945 AAGADELLNMVSDQA
-960 YGNDGGINWGY
+960 YGNDNGINWGY
-971 TSIPGASGAGSSQ
+971 TSTPGAAGGSSSE
-984 DMGSHTPGDFY
+984 DMGSHTPGSFY

-1012 LDPGNYAVMTGYQ
+1012 LDPGSYAVMTGYQ

-1038 TSVDADGNET
+1038 TSVDAEGNET
-1048 EIGTTTFTLSGEQD
+1048 EIGTSSFTLSGEQD

-1068 MTVPEDSDHV
+1068 MTVPENSDHV

-1095 GIVSTDEQTEPAAE
+1095 GIVGTDAQTQDE
-1109 NLVTN
+1109 NLIKN
-1114 GSFEDGSTGWNLGT
+1114 GSFESGATSWNLGA

-1135 DDAPDGTQYMRDNGD
+1135 DDAPDGTQYLRDNGD

-1158 SQSVEVEP
+1158 SQNVEVEP
-1166 DTEYVLTGS
+1166 ETQYILTGA
-1175 AKVDSSDPYYVGAN
+1175 AKVDSSDPYYVGVN

-1195 YAVFSTDGS
+1195 YAVFSTDS
-1204 YTDTTDNADKLAY
+1204 NFTDNTDTEEKLAADVY
-1217 EVHAGAAD
+1217 AGVTEWTTFEVP
-1225 WTDFE
+1225 
-1230 IRFTTGS
+1230 ITTGA
-1237 ETASVNVYTWIDGGY
+1237 ETTSVNVYTWIDSGY
-1252 GYLDNVVLKEVTGQL
+1252 GYLDNVSLKEVTTGQL

-1272 DALMAEID
+1272 DALMSEID
-1280 ALDEAEYTEDSWAE
+1280 ALEKAEYTEESWAE
-1294 FQTVVAEAKEFKE
+1294 FQTVVAKAKEFKE

-1321 ISTLEDAMENL
+1321 IATLEDAMENL

-1353 SNDGT
+1353 NNDGT

-1396 VKNAQG
+1396 VRNAQG
-1402 TEENPVVIGSY
+1402 TEANPVVIGSY

-1457 DETAAPGSGWTYGQS
+1457 DSSVSGDYTQS

-1496 NKIHDVNGKM
+1496 NKIHDVNGRM

-1546 YKVCHE
+1546 YNVCHE

-1571 DTGYQNAGNS
+1571 DTNYQNSGNS
-1581 NWVGSNDVLIENNY
+1581 PWVGSNDVLIENNY

-1605 PINTTD
+1605 PINTTE
-1611 ALVQYNLIDNAADTN
+1611 ALVQYNLIDNSADSN

-1632 VNHAALWTWDS
+1632 PNHAALWTWDS
-1643 DNVTF
+1643 NNVTF
-1648 RYNEASNS
+1648 RYNEAFNTSED
-1656 SKDSAGE
+1656 SK
-1663 AMLPG
+1663 G
-1668 TNDSM
+1668 TAVGNDSM

-1686 EYNYSHDNYG
+1686 EYNYSHDNLG
-1696 GFLML
+1696 GFMML

-1715 NLSIN
+1715 NLSVN
-1720 DGRYNGAPMI
+1720 DGLYEGAPMI
-1730 RVGGGKYGSNGV
+1730 RLGTGKYGSIGV
-1742 QVYNNTMYWEGNGGY
+1742 QVYNNTMYWEGTGY
-1757 AAALAPASDWEGS
+1757 SASLTPHSAWEGE
-1770 VVTDVSIFNNIFY
+1770 VIEDVSVFNNIFY
-1783 GPATD
+1783 GPATAD
-1788 GSVKQSEGVSYYNN
+1788 SVSTKAGVSYYNN

-1812 KVYQAAANDENA
+1812 EVYQAAANDESA
-1824 VYEDPMF
+1824 VYEDPKF
-1831 ADVTDFTSGSWAD
+1831 VDVTDYTTGSWAD
-1844 GKTTLGT
+1844 GETTLGT
-1851 AEGFKI
+1851 ADGFKI
-1857 QEGSPA
+1857 QENSPA

-1869 HPDAPASSPSAVADE
+1869 HPDAPASSTSDVAGE
-1884 LVPNTTDK
+1884 LVPNTTNK

-1901 LTDGRNDIGANEY
+1901 LSDGKNDIGANEY
-1914 TEEEAKE
+1914 TAEEEKE
-1921 LKITANPEDV
+1921 LRIVANPEDV

-1943 AAEGSGLSYQWQYA
+1943 VAEGTGLSYQWQYA
-1957 NAGSSVWRASSMSGS
+1957 NADSSVWRASSMSGS

-1993 VTDRDGNSVT
+1993 VTDRAGNSVT
-2003 SESATITM
+2003 SESAAITI
-2011 IIPEDTPV
+2011 IIPDGTPKIV
-2019 ITSQPEDFVGTAG
+2019 SQPEDFVGASG
-2032 EMAVFEVEA
+2032 EKAVFEVEA
-2041 EGSGLTYQWQYCNEG
+2041 EGTGLSYQWQYCNEG

-2069 TAAIS
+2069 TASIS

-2085 YRCVVTSESGYSAT
+2085 YRCVVTSESGYSAI

-2108 VAEDAPHITSQPVS
+2108 VAEDAPRIDSQPVS
-2122 YEGAAGDTA
+2122 YEGAAGETA
-2131 VFEVKAEGEG
+2131 VFEVKASGTD

-2151 NSNVWRTSSMKGN
+2151 GSNTWRNSSMKGN
-2164 GTSTLSVPVTAA
+2164 GTSSLSVPVTAS

-2189 TGRVVTTETA
+2189 TGRVVTTETV
-2199 VLTVIAN
+2199 VLTVTAN

>member
-1 MRKTRKMSKAIM
+1 MKISNKVLRSRNALA
-13 AGVLSMAMVIQPMT
+13 AGVLSVAMVLQPMT
-27 AFAVEGNPFTEDQIA
+27 AFAVEPTGDTPEVQDGDT
-42 ENDNLLYLVNCG
+42 LYLVNCA
-54 TPDSS
+54 TTDPS
-59 VIPDG
+59 VVPSG
-64 YVSMGLYQSTV
+64 YDMGMCQSNV
-75 DQRYGEDP
+75 DQEYGQDSTGYSWGYDENDLSGKTDGSSPSDLTSSSWYISAGAVYDEATSGIKYEFDLPEGVDSVEVTAGVFIPQWWDDRTVVIELEGEDAGSMNCVDNVLSE
-83 ETGFSWGL
+83 ET
-91 AEDNENM
+91 
-98 VAVKGGDSAS
+98 
-108 SLTGSYIYTSDTQ
+108 YTVNVDD
-121 GTYEAGKSGFLYS
+121 GVLDFRAKAAA
-134 FELPDRE
+134 DR
-141 SDEYLVT
+141 
-148 VGIDN
+148 
-153 PWAQYGTKYE
+153 
-163 DIIIEDQMVEENLT
+163 
-177 AEGFEGEYEVTVTDG
+177 
-192 ELNVFVQAHPDSRTE
+192 
-207 SGDDPVLSYII
+207 GDDANKDPMLSYII
-218 VKAKTEEPADP
+218 VKADVEEEEPEAP
-229 SVLTIESVEANS
+229 SVLTIQSVEANS
-241 HQSGNEAS
+241 YQSGNEAS
-249 KAIDGNT
+249 KAIDGST
-256 GTHWHSSWE
+256 GTHWHSSWA
-265 TGHPTVE
+265 TGHPTVA

-408 LARLNGMVED
+408 LARLNGMIED

-432 ELSGLADDI
+432 ELSGLADSI
-441 TAEVERLE
+441 TGEVERLE
-449 NNEPYVTYDSITGT
+449 NNEPYITYDSITGT
-463 AAERMFDNNGNKIQA
+463 NGDIMYDNNGTEIQA

-539 YVDLSIFET
+539 YVDLTIFET

-563 SDDPTYETKLEEVYW
+563 SDDPAYETKLEEVYW

-637 VGTYLLASD
+637 VGAYLLASD

-696 GLAKDPEDMIHG
+696 GLAKDNEDMVLG
-708 EDFATI
+708 EDFAII

-740 WAPNQAAYA
+740 WAPNQAQYA
-749 VAEDPMGP
+749 VAEDPLGP
-757 WTRMGDPC
+757 WTRMGNPC
-765 VGDTDRNTFWTQ
+765 IGDTNNNTFSTQ
-777 STCVIPVDPENGEFI
+777 STCVIPVDPENGKYI
-792 YMGDRWYNPD
+792 YMGDRWTDDGVSNSLSAHP
-802 TGADIS
+802 
-808 DSRYVWLP
+808 RYVWLP
-816 IEFGSDNTIMIKDYS
+816 IEFGPDNTIMIKDYS
-831 NWTLDELKG
+831 DWTLDELEG
-840 KGAISVDTEFP
+840 KGAISINTEFP
-851 ETTTSVSSLMES
+851 ESTESISSLMAS
-863 LPDTVDVTIGDTQ
+863 LPSEIDVTIGDTE
-876 YTGTPVEWSMDDR
+876 YNGTPVEWSLAEDV
-889 TAALGDYALGD
+889 AALGDYVLGD

-905 NLTELNRE
+905 SLTELNRD
-913 FTVTAF
+913 FTITVF
-919 NCPPSLVYFADCATG
+919 SCPTSLVYFADCATG

-939 EIYDRF
+939 EVFDKF
-945 AEGADELLNMVSDQA
+945 AAGADELLNMVSDQA
-960 YGNDGGINWGY
+960 YENDNGVNWGY
-971 TSIPGASGAGSSQ
+971 TSTPGASGASSSQ

-1001 TSSGTIDYSFE
+1001 TSTGTIDYSFE
-1012 LDPGNYAVMTGYQ
+1012 LDPGSYAVMTGYQ

-1038 TSVDADGNET
+1038 TSVDADGIQT
-1048 EIGTTTFTLSGEQD
+1048 EIGSTSFTLSGEQD

-1068 MTVPEDSDHV
+1068 ITVPEDSDHV

-1095 GIVSTDEQTEPAAE
+1095 GIVGTEAAE
-1109 NLVTN
+1109 
-1114 GSFEDGSTGWNLGT
+1114 
-1128 GASVQKG
+1128 
-1135 DDAPDGTQYMRDNGD
+1135 P
-1150 ANDWGDGS
+1150 
-1158 SQSVEVEP
+1158 
-1166 DTEYVLTGS
+1166 
-1175 AKVDSSDPYYVGAN
+1175 
-1189 VDGKEI
+1189 
-1195 YAVFSTDGS
+1195 
-1204 YTDTTDNADKLAY
+1204 
-1217 EVHAGAAD
+1217 
-1225 WTDFE
+1225 
-1230 IRFTTGS
+1230 S
-1237 ETASVNVYTWIDGGY
+1237 E
-1252 GYLDNVVLKEVTGQL
+1252 L

-1272 DALMAEID
+1272 DALMTEID
-1280 ALDEAEYTEDSWAE
+1280 ALDEAEYTEDSWAA
-1294 FQTVVAEAKEFKE
+1294 FQAVVAEAKEFKE
-1307 NATDETKQREIRQM
+1307 NAADDTKQRDIRQM
-1321 ISTLEDAMENL
+1321 IAALEDAMENL

-1396 VKNAQG
+1396 VRNAQG
-1402 TEENPVVIGSY
+1402 TEANPVVIGSY
-1413 GEGAKPVI
+1413 GDGAKPVI

-1457 DETAAPGSGWTYGQS
+1457 DSSVSGDYTQS

-1496 NKIHDVNGKM
+1496 NKIHDVNGRM

-1524 GSNHTGKVESWY
+1524 GSNHTGTVESWY

-1546 YKVCHE
+1546 YNVCHE

-1581 NWVGSNDVLIENNY
+1581 SWVGSNDITIENNY

-1611 ALVQYNLIDNAADTN
+1611 ALVQYNLIDNSADSS

-1632 VNHAALWTWDS
+1632 PNHAALWTWDT

-1648 RYNEASNS
+1648 RYNEAFNT
-1656 SKDSAGE
+1656 SKDSK
-1663 AMLPG
+1663 G
-1668 TNDSM
+1668 TAVGNDSM

-1681 QNCLY
+1681 QNCTY
-1686 EYNYSHDNYG
+1686 EYNYSHDNLG

-1715 NLSIN
+1715 NLSVN
-1720 DGRYNGAPMI
+1720 DGLYEGAPMI
-1730 RVGGGKYGSNGV
+1730 RMGTGKYGSIGV
-1742 QVYNNTMYWEGNGGY
+1742 QIYNNTMYWEGTGY
-1757 AAALAPASDWEGS
+1757 SASLTPDSYWEGP
-1770 VVTDVSIFNNIFY
+1770 VIEDVSVFNNIFY
-1783 GPATD
+1783 GPAVS
-1788 GSVKQSEGVSYYNN
+1788 GSVSTQSGISYYNN

-1812 KVYQAAANDENA
+1812 EVYQAAANDENA

-1831 ADVTDFTSGSWAD
+1831 VDVTDYTTGSWAD
-1844 GKTTLGT
+1844 GETTLGT
-1851 AEGFKI
+1851 ADGFKI

-1869 HPDAPASSPSAVADE
+1869 HPEAPASSTSDIADE
-1884 LVPNTTDK
+1884 LVPNTTEK
-1892 PLSDYYGNA
+1892 PETDYYGNA
-1901 LTDGRNDIGANEY
+1901 LTDGKNDIGASEY
-1914 TEEEAKE
+1914 TEEPIVDKTELEAAIKDAE
-1921 LKITANPEDV
+1921 AIEADKYTQDSYSALAEALDAARTVLADESAAQGQVNEAVESLRAAIENLVEIEPEPGTDEPGTDEPGTDKPGTDKPDPGKTPDNKPGQTDTVQTGDASPVMLYVMITAV
-1931 EGAAGENAVFTV
+1931 AFIVIFGAA
-1943 AAEGSGLSYQWQYA
+1943 
-1957 NAGSSVWRASSMSGS
+1957 
-1972 DTPEITVPIAS
+1972 
-1983 YRDGQKYRCV
+1983 
-1993 VTDRDGNSVT
+1993 
-2003 SESATITM
+2003 
-2011 IIPEDTPV
+2011 
-2019 ITSQPEDFVGTAG
+2019 
-2032 EMAVFEVEA
+2032 
-2041 EGSGLTYQWQYCNEG
+2041 
-2056 SNVWRNSSMAGST
+2056 
-2069 TAAIS
+2069 
-2074 VEIASYRDGQK
+2074 
-2085 YRCVVTSESGYSAT
+2085 
-2099 SDAAAIIIG
+2099 
-2108 VAEDAPHITSQPVS
+2108 
-2122 YEGAAGDTA
+2122 
-2131 VFEVKAEGEG
+2131 
-2141 LTYQWQYCNA
+2141 
-2151 NSNVWRTSSMKGN
+2151 
-2164 GTSTLSVPVTAA
+2164 
-2176 RDGQK
+2176 
-2181 YRCVITSG
+2181 
-2189 TGRVVTTETA
+2189 
-2199 VLTVIAN
+2199 TVIIKRRKG

>member
-1 MRKTRKMSKAIM
+1 M

-64 YVSMGLYQSTV
+64 YDSMGLYQSTV

-418 AEKIAADGYLAVKE
+418 AEKIAADAYLAVKE

-463 AAERMFDNNGNKIQA
+463 AAERMYDNNGNKIQA

-646 PDRTDHGFDSEGGHV
+646 PDRTSHGFDSEGGHV

-971 TSIPGASGAGSSQ
+971 TSTPGASGAGSSQ

>member
-1 MRKTRKMSKAIM
+1 MKISNKVLRSRNAFA
-13 AGVLSMAMVIQPMT
+13 AGVLSMAMVLQPMT
-27 AFAVEGNPFTEDQIA
+27 AFAA
-42 ENDNLLYLVNCG
+42 EPTGDTSGIQDGDMLYLVNCATKDPSVVPSGYDMG
-54 TPDSS
+54 TC
-59 VIPDG
+59 
-64 YVSMGLYQSTV
+64 QSNV
-75 DQRYGEDP
+75 DQEYGQDSTGYSWGYDENDLSGKTDGSSPSDLTSSSWYISSGAVYDEATSGIKYEFDLPEGVDSVEVTAGVFIPQWWDDRTVVIELEGEDAGSMNCVNNVLSE
-83 ETGFSWGL
+83 ETYKVDVDDGVLNFR
-91 AEDNENM
+91 AK
-98 VAVKGGDSAS
+98 AA
-108 SLTGSYIYTSDTQ
+108 
-121 GTYEAGKSGFLYS
+121 A
-134 FELPDRE
+134 DR
-141 SDEYLVT
+141 
-148 VGIDN
+148 
-153 PWAQYGTKYE
+153 
-163 DIIIEDQMVEENLT
+163 
-177 AEGFEGEYEVTVTDG
+177 
-192 ELNVFVQAHPDSRTE
+192 
-207 SGDDPVLSYII
+207 GDDANKDPMLSYII
-218 VKAKTEEPADP
+218 VKADVEEDEPEDS
-229 SVLTIESVEANS
+229 SVLTIQSVDTNS
-241 HQSGNEAS
+241 YQSGNEAS

-256 GTHWHSSWE
+256 GTHWHSSW
-265 TGHPTVE
+265 TTDHPTVA

-278 MDLGQEV
+278 MDLGKEV

-303 IYTEYEISVSTDGSE
+303 IYTEYEISVSTDGSK
-318 YTKVAEGTWAADK
+318 YTKVAEGTWAANK

-356 SDSEADQYACAAEL
+356 SDSEADQYASAAEL

-381 AEKAALSEALAAAQ
+381 AEKTALSKALKAAQ

-408 LARLNGMVED
+408 LARLEDMVEN
-418 AEKIAADGYLAVKE
+418 AQKVAADDYLAVKE
-432 ELSGLADDI
+432 EISGQADSI
-441 TAEVERLE
+441 TAEVERLK
-449 NNEPYVTYDSITGT
+449 NNEPYITYDSITGT
-463 AAERMFDNNGNKIQA
+463 NGEIMYDNNGTEIQA

-505 GVHCYSST
+505 GVHCYSSK
-513 DLYNWKDEGLALD
+513 DLYNWKDEGIALD
-526 AIDVPDEHYGDDS
+526 AIEVPDEHYGDDS
-539 YVDLSIFET
+539 YVDLTVFET
-548 DEELK
+548 NEELK

-563 SDDPTYETKLEEVYW
+563 ADDPTYETKLEEVYW

-594 NESTGQYVMWWHC
+594 NESTGKYVMWWHC

-629 NPAGPFKF
+629 SPAGPFKF
-637 VGTYLLASD
+637 VGAYLLASD
-646 PDRTDHGFDSEGGHV
+646 PNTDHSWDDVGGHV

-683 EVMYIARLNDSYT
+683 TTMYIARLNDDYT
-696 GLAKDPEDMIHG
+696 YLAKDPEDMVLD
-708 EDFATI
+708 EDFAII

-725 KYNGMYYLI
+725 KYNDKYYLI

-749 VAEDPMGP
+749 VADDPLGP
-757 WTRMGDPC
+757 WTRMGNPC
-765 VGDTDRNTFWTQ
+765 VGDTNNNTFSTQ
-777 STCVIPVDPENGEFI
+777 STCVIPVDPANGEFI
-792 YMGDRWYNPD
+792 YMGDRW
-802 TGADIS
+802 S
-808 DSRYVWLP
+808 DDGSNNLSAHPRYVWLP
-816 IEFGSDNTIMIKDYS
+816 IEFGSDNTIMIKDYAD
-831 NWTLDELKG
+831 WTLDELEG
-840 KGAISVDTEFP
+840 KGAISIETEFP

-863 LPDTVDVTIGDTQ
+863 LPDAIDVTIGDTK
-876 YTGTPVEWSMDDR
+876 YEGTPVEWSLNER
-889 TAALGDYALGD
+889 TEALGDYALGD

-905 NLTELNRE
+905 KLTELNRE
-913 FTVTAF
+913 FTVTVF
-919 NCPPSLVYFADCATG
+919 NCPASLTYFADCATG
-934 TDNPS
+934 EDNPS
-939 EIYDRF
+939 EVYDRF
-945 AEGADELLNMVSDQA
+945 ADGADELLNMVSDQA

-971 TSIPGASGAGSSQ
+971 TSTPGASGASSSQ

-1012 LDPGNYAVMTGYQ
+1012 LDPGSYAVMTGYQ

-1038 TSVDADGNET
+1038 TSVDADGSET

-1068 MTVPEDSDHV
+1068 ITVPEDSDHV

-1095 GIVSTDEQTEPAAE
+1095 GIVSTDEQTEPATE
-1109 NLVTN
+1109 NLVKN
-1114 GSFEDGSTGWNLGT
+1114 GSFEDGATGWNLGT

-1150 ANDWGDGS
+1150 ANSWGDGS
-1158 SQSVEVEP
+1158 SQSVAVEP

-1175 AKVDSSDPYYVGAN
+1175 AKVDSNDPYYAGAN

-1195 YAVFSTDGS
+1195 YAVFSTDSS

-1237 ETASVNVYTWIDGGY
+1237 ETTSVNVYTWIDSGY
-1252 GYLDNVVLKEVTGQL
+1252 GYLDNVVLKEVTGRL

-1272 DALMAEID
+1272 DELMSEID
-1280 ALDEAEYTEDSWAE
+1280 AMDEAEYTEDSWAE

-1321 ISTLEDAMENL
+1321 ISTLKDAMEKL

-1353 SNDGT
+1353 NNDGT
-1358 SPETAWKTLAKAS
+1358 SPETAWKSLEKAS

-1396 VKNAQG
+1396 VRNAQG

-1413 GEGAKPVI
+1413 GEGANPVI

-1457 DETAAPGSGWTYGQS
+1457 DETAVPGSGWTYGQS

-1496 NKIHDVNGKM
+1496 NKIHDVNGRM
-1506 AGGAEKAAG
+1506 AGGADKAAG

-1546 YKVCHE
+1546 YNVCHE

-1581 NWVGSNDVLIENNY
+1581 NWVGSNDVVIENNY

-1663 AMLPG
+1663 SMLPG

-1715 NLSIN
+1715 NLSVN

-1742 QVYNNTMYWEGNGGY
+1742 QIYNNTMYWEGNGGY
-1757 AAALAPASDWEGS
+1757 ASALAPASDWEGS

-1788 GSVKQSEGVSYYNN
+1788 GSVKQSKGVSYYNN

-1831 ADVTDFTSGSWAD
+1831 VDVTDFTSGSWAD

-1857 QEGSPA
+1857 NEDSPA
-1863 IDAGAE
+1863 INAGAE

-1884 LVPNTTDK
+1884 LVPNTTGK
-1892 PLSDYYGNA
+1892 PETDYYGNA
-1901 LTDGRNDIGANEY
+1901 LTDGKNDIGANEHTEKPVVDKADLEEAVKEAEAVDADNY
-1914 TEEEAKE
+1914 TQDSYSALKEALDAAKAVLADDNATQGQVDEAVKSLQTALDNLVEAEPAPGTGIRDELQDLYNKYTGLEQGSYTSESYQAFQNALKNVADILSDKDATEEE
-1921 LKITANPEDV
+1921 LQ
-1931 EGAAGENAVFTV
+1931 AAYDAL
-1943 AAEGSGLSYQWQYA
+1943 ADALSGLEVSEEPGTEEPGTTPDDKPGQTDTVRDKLQALYDANKDIQQGRYTNSSYAAFTDALKAAASVLADDDATDEELTKAYEDLSSAINGLTVRAATTSEKNEA
-1957 NAGSSVWRASSMSGS
+1957 NAAQTGDDSPVMLF
-1972 DTPEITVPIAS
+1972 V
-1983 YRDGQKYRCV
+1983 
-1993 VTDRDGNSVT
+1993 
-2003 SESATITM
+2003 
-2011 IIPEDTPV
+2011 V
-2019 ITSQPEDFVGTAG
+2019 ITIAAF
-2032 EMAVFEVEA
+2032 AVICGV
-2041 EGSGLTYQWQYCNEG
+2041 
-2056 SNVWRNSSMAGST
+2056 
-2069 TAAIS
+2069 I
-2074 VEIASYRDGQK
+2074 
-2085 YRCVVTSESGYSAT
+2085 VVS
-2099 SDAAAIIIG
+2099 I
-2108 VAEDAPHITSQPVS
+2108 
-2122 YEGAAGDTA
+2122 
-2131 VFEVKAEGEG
+2131 K
-2141 LTYQWQYCNA
+2141 
-2151 NSNVWRTSSMKGN
+2151 RRK
-2164 GTSTLSVPVTAA
+2164 
-2176 RDGQK
+2176 R
-2181 YRCVITSG
+2181 
-2189 TGRVVTTETA
+2189 
-2199 VLTVIAN
+2199 

>member
-1 MRKTRKMSKAIM
+1 MKISNKVLRSRNALA
-13 AGVLSMAMVIQPMT
+13 AGVLSVAMVLQPMT
-27 AFAVEGNPFTEDQIA
+27 AFAVEPTGDTPEVQDGDT
-42 ENDNLLYLVNCG
+42 LYLVNCA
-54 TPDSS
+54 TTDPS
-59 VIPDG
+59 VVPSG
-64 YVSMGLYQSTV
+64 YDMGMCQSNV
-75 DQRYGEDP
+75 DQEYGQDSTGYSWGYDENDLSGKTDGSSPSDLTSSSWYISAGAVYDEATSGIKYEFDLPEGVDSVEVTAGVFIPQWWDDRTVVIELEGEDAGSMNCVDNVLSE
-83 ETGFSWGL
+83 ET
-91 AEDNENM
+91 
-98 VAVKGGDSAS
+98 
-108 SLTGSYIYTSDTQ
+108 YTVNVDD
-121 GTYEAGKSGFLYS
+121 GVLDFRAKAAA
-134 FELPDRE
+134 DR
-141 SDEYLVT
+141 
-148 VGIDN
+148 
-153 PWAQYGTKYE
+153 
-163 DIIIEDQMVEENLT
+163 
-177 AEGFEGEYEVTVTDG
+177 
-192 ELNVFVQAHPDSRTE
+192 
-207 SGDDPVLSYII
+207 GDDANKDPMLSYII
-218 VKAKTEEPADP
+218 VKADVEEEEPEAP
-229 SVLTIESVEANS
+229 SVLTIQSVEANS
-241 HQSGNEAS
+241 YQSGNEAS
-249 KAIDGNT
+249 KAIDGST
-256 GTHWHSSWE
+256 GTHWHSSWA
-265 TGHPTVE
+265 TGHPTVA

-408 LARLNGMVED
+408 LARLNGMIED

-432 ELSGLADDI
+432 ELSGLADSI
-441 TAEVERLE
+441 TGEVERLE
-449 NNEPYVTYDSITGT
+449 NNEPYITYDSITGT
-463 AAERMFDNNGNKIQA
+463 NGDIMYDNNGTEIQA

-539 YVDLSIFET
+539 YVDLTIFET

-563 SDDPTYETKLEEVYW
+563 SDDPAYETKLEEVYW

-637 VGTYLLASD
+637 VGAYLLASD

-696 GLAKDPEDMIHG
+696 GLAKDNEDMILG
-708 EDFATI
+708 EDFAII

-740 WAPNQAAYA
+740 WAPNQAQYA
-749 VAEDPMGP
+749 VAEDPLGP
-757 WTRMGDPC
+757 WTRMGNPC
-765 VGDTDRNTFWTQ
+765 IGDTNNNTFSTQ
-777 STCVIPVDPENGEFI
+777 STCVIPVDPENGKYI
-792 YMGDRWYNPD
+792 YMGDRWTDDGVSNSLSAHP
-802 TGADIS
+802 
-808 DSRYVWLP
+808 RYVWLP
-816 IEFGSDNTIMIKDYS
+816 IEFGPDNTIMIKDYS
-831 NWTLDELKG
+831 DWTLDELEG
-840 KGAISVDTEFP
+840 KGAISINTEFP
-851 ETTTSVSSLMES
+851 ESTESISSLMAS
-863 LPDTVDVTIGDTQ
+863 LPSEIDVTIGDTE
-876 YTGTPVEWSMDDR
+876 YNGTPVEWSLAEDV
-889 TAALGDYALGD
+889 AALGDYVLGD

-905 NLTELNRE
+905 SLTELNRD
-913 FTVTAF
+913 FTITVF
-919 NCPPSLVYFADCATG
+919 SCPTSLVYFADCATG

-939 EIYDRF
+939 EVFDKF
-945 AEGADELLNMVSDQA
+945 AAGADELLNMVSDQA
-960 YGNDGGINWGY
+960 YENDNGVNWGY
-971 TSIPGASGAGSSQ
+971 TSTPGASGASSSQ

-1001 TSSGTIDYSFE
+1001 TSTGTIDYSFE
-1012 LDPGNYAVMTGYQ
+1012 LDPGSYAVMTGYQ

-1038 TSVDADGNET
+1038 TSVDADGIQT
-1048 EIGTTTFTLSGEQD
+1048 EIGSTSFTLSGEQD

-1068 MTVPEDSDHV
+1068 ITVPEDSDHV

-1095 GIVSTDEQTEPAAE
+1095 GIVGTEAAE
-1109 NLVTN
+1109 
-1114 GSFEDGSTGWNLGT
+1114 
-1128 GASVQKG
+1128 
-1135 DDAPDGTQYMRDNGD
+1135 P
-1150 ANDWGDGS
+1150 
-1158 SQSVEVEP
+1158 
-1166 DTEYVLTGS
+1166 
-1175 AKVDSSDPYYVGAN
+1175 
-1189 VDGKEI
+1189 
-1195 YAVFSTDGS
+1195 
-1204 YTDTTDNADKLAY
+1204 
-1217 EVHAGAAD
+1217 
-1225 WTDFE
+1225 
-1230 IRFTTGS
+1230 S
-1237 ETASVNVYTWIDGGY
+1237 E
-1252 GYLDNVVLKEVTGQL
+1252 L

-1272 DALMAEID
+1272 DALMTEID
-1280 ALDEAEYTEDSWAE
+1280 ALDEAEYTEDSWAA
-1294 FQTVVAEAKEFKE
+1294 FQAVVAEAKEFKE
-1307 NATDETKQREIRQM
+1307 NAADDTKQRDIRQM
-1321 ISTLEDAMENL
+1321 IAALEDAMENL

-1396 VKNAQG
+1396 VRNAQG
-1402 TEENPVVIGSY
+1402 TEANPVVIGSY
-1413 GEGAKPVI
+1413 GDGAKPVI

-1457 DETAAPGSGWTYGQS
+1457 DSSVSGDYTQS

-1496 NKIHDVNGKM
+1496 NKIHDVNGRM

-1524 GSNHTGKVESWY
+1524 GSNHTGTVESWY

-1546 YKVCHE
+1546 YNVCHE

-1581 NWVGSNDVLIENNY
+1581 SWVGSNDVTIENNY

-1611 ALVQYNLIDNAADTN
+1611 ALVQYNLIDNSADSS

-1632 VNHAALWTWDS
+1632 PNHAALWTWDT

-1648 RYNEASNS
+1648 RYNEAFNT
-1656 SKDSAGE
+1656 SKDSK
-1663 AMLPG
+1663 G
-1668 TNDSM
+1668 TAVGNDSM

-1681 QNCLY
+1681 QNCTY
-1686 EYNYSHDNYG
+1686 EYNYSHDNLG

-1715 NLSIN
+1715 NLSVN
-1720 DGRYNGAPMI
+1720 DGLYEGAPMI
-1730 RVGGGKYGSNGV
+1730 RMGTGKYGSIGV
-1742 QVYNNTMYWEGNGGY
+1742 QIYNNTMYWEGTGY
-1757 AAALAPASDWEGS
+1757 SASLTPDSYWEGP
-1770 VVTDVSIFNNIFY
+1770 VIEDVSVFNNIFY
-1783 GPATD
+1783 GPAVS
-1788 GSVKQSEGVSYYNN
+1788 GSVSTQSGISYYNN

-1812 KVYQAAANDENA
+1812 EVYQAAANDENA

-1831 ADVTDFTSGSWAD
+1831 VDVTDYTTGSWAD
-1844 GKTTLGT
+1844 GETTLGT
-1851 AEGFKI
+1851 ADGFKI

-1869 HPDAPASSPSAVADE
+1869 HPEAPASSTSDIADE
-1884 LVPNTTDK
+1884 LVPNTTEK
-1892 PLSDYYGNA
+1892 PETDYYGNA
-1901 LTDGRNDIGANEY
+1901 LTDGKNDIGASEY
-1914 TEEEAKE
+1914 TEEPIVDKTELEAAIKDAE
-1921 LKITANPEDV
+1921 AIEADKYTQDSYSALAEALDAARTVLADESAAQGQVNEAVESLRAAIENLVEIEPEPGTDEPGTDEPGTDEPGTDKPGTDKPDPGKTPDNKPGQTDTVQTGDASPVMLYVMITAV
-1931 EGAAGENAVFTV
+1931 AFIVIFGAA
-1943 AAEGSGLSYQWQYA
+1943 
-1957 NAGSSVWRASSMSGS
+1957 
-1972 DTPEITVPIAS
+1972 
-1983 YRDGQKYRCV
+1983 
-1993 VTDRDGNSVT
+1993 
-2003 SESATITM
+2003 
-2011 IIPEDTPV
+2011 
-2019 ITSQPEDFVGTAG
+2019 
-2032 EMAVFEVEA
+2032 
-2041 EGSGLTYQWQYCNEG
+2041 
-2056 SNVWRNSSMAGST
+2056 
-2069 TAAIS
+2069 
-2074 VEIASYRDGQK
+2074 
-2085 YRCVVTSESGYSAT
+2085 
-2099 SDAAAIIIG
+2099 
-2108 VAEDAPHITSQPVS
+2108 
-2122 YEGAAGDTA
+2122 
-2131 VFEVKAEGEG
+2131 
-2141 LTYQWQYCNA
+2141 
-2151 NSNVWRTSSMKGN
+2151 
-2164 GTSTLSVPVTAA
+2164 
-2176 RDGQK
+2176 
-2181 YRCVITSG
+2181 
-2189 TGRVVTTETA
+2189 
-2199 VLTVIAN
+2199 TVIIKRRKG

>member
-1 MRKTRKMSKAIM
+1 MKISNKVLRSRNALA
-13 AGVLSMAMVIQPMT
+13 AGVLSVAMVLQPMT
-27 AFAVEGNPFTEDQIA
+27 AFAVEPTGDTPEVQDGDT
-42 ENDNLLYLVNCG
+42 LYLVNCA
-54 TPDSS
+54 TTDPS
-59 VIPDG
+59 VVPSG
-64 YVSMGLYQSTV
+64 YDMGMCQSNV
-75 DQRYGEDP
+75 DQEYGQDSTGYSWGYDENDLSGKTDGSSPSDLTSSSWYISAGAVYDEATSGIKYEFDLPEGVDSVEVTAGVFIPQWWDDRTVVIELEGEDAGSMNCVDNVLSE
-83 ETGFSWGL
+83 ET
-91 AEDNENM
+91 
-98 VAVKGGDSAS
+98 
-108 SLTGSYIYTSDTQ
+108 YTVNVDD
-121 GTYEAGKSGFLYS
+121 GVLDFRAKAAA
-134 FELPDRE
+134 DR
-141 SDEYLVT
+141 
-148 VGIDN
+148 
-153 PWAQYGTKYE
+153 
-163 DIIIEDQMVEENLT
+163 
-177 AEGFEGEYEVTVTDG
+177 
-192 ELNVFVQAHPDSRTE
+192 
-207 SGDDPVLSYII
+207 GDDANKDPMLSYII
-218 VKAKTEEPADP
+218 VKADVEEEEPEAP
-229 SVLTIESVEANS
+229 SVLTIQSVEANS
-241 HQSGNEAS
+241 YQSGNEAS
-249 KAIDGNT
+249 KAIDGST
-256 GTHWHSSWE
+256 GTHWHSSWA
-265 TGHPTVE
+265 TGHPTVA

-408 LARLNGMVED
+408 LARLNGMIED

-432 ELSGLADDI
+432 ELSGLADSI
-441 TAEVERLE
+441 TGEVERLE
-449 NNEPYVTYDSITGT
+449 NNEPYITYDSITGT
-463 AAERMFDNNGNKIQA
+463 NGDIMYDNNGTEIQA

-539 YVDLSIFET
+539 YVDLTIFET

-563 SDDPTYETKLEEVYW
+563 SDDPAYETKLEEVYW

-637 VGTYLLASD
+637 VGAYLLASD

-683 EVMYIARLNDSYT
+683 EVMYIARLNNSYT
-696 GLAKDPEDMIHG
+696 GLAKDNEDMVLG
-708 EDFATI
+708 EDFAII

-740 WAPNQAAYA
+740 WAPNQAQYA
-749 VAEDPMGP
+749 VAEDPLGP
-757 WTRMGDPC
+757 WTRMGNPC
-765 VGDTDRNTFWTQ
+765 IGDTNNNTFSTQ
-777 STCVIPVDPENGEFI
+777 STCVIPVDPENGKYI
-792 YMGDRWYNPD
+792 YMGDRWTDDGVSNSLSAHP
-802 TGADIS
+802 
-808 DSRYVWLP
+808 RYVWLP
-816 IEFGSDNTIMIKDYS
+816 IEFGPDNTIMIKDYS
-831 NWTLDELKG
+831 DWTLDELEG
-840 KGAISVDTEFP
+840 KGAISINTEFP
-851 ETTTSVSSLMES
+851 ESTESISSLMAS
-863 LPDTVDVTIGDTQ
+863 LPSEIDVTIGDTE
-876 YTGTPVEWSMDDR
+876 YNGTPVEWSLAEDV
-889 TAALGDYALGD
+889 AALGDYVLGD

-905 NLTELNRE
+905 SLTELNRD
-913 FTVTAF
+913 FTITVF
-919 NCPPSLVYFADCATG
+919 SCPTSLVYFADCATG

-939 EIYDRF
+939 EVFDKF
-945 AEGADELLNMVSDQA
+945 AAGADELLNMVSDQA
-960 YGNDGGINWGY
+960 YENDNGVNWGY
-971 TSIPGASGAGSSQ
+971 TSTPGASGASSSQ

-1001 TSSGTIDYSFE
+1001 TSTGTIDYSFE
-1012 LDPGNYAVMTGYQ
+1012 LDPGSYAVMTGYQ

-1038 TSVDADGNET
+1038 TSVDADGIQT
-1048 EIGTTTFTLSGEQD
+1048 EIGSTSFTLSGEQD

-1068 MTVPEDSDHV
+1068 ITVPEDSDHV

-1095 GIVSTDEQTEPAAE
+1095 GIVGTEAAE
-1109 NLVTN
+1109 
-1114 GSFEDGSTGWNLGT
+1114 
-1128 GASVQKG
+1128 
-1135 DDAPDGTQYMRDNGD
+1135 P
-1150 ANDWGDGS
+1150 
-1158 SQSVEVEP
+1158 
-1166 DTEYVLTGS
+1166 
-1175 AKVDSSDPYYVGAN
+1175 
-1189 VDGKEI
+1189 
-1195 YAVFSTDGS
+1195 
-1204 YTDTTDNADKLAY
+1204 
-1217 EVHAGAAD
+1217 
-1225 WTDFE
+1225 
-1230 IRFTTGS
+1230 S
-1237 ETASVNVYTWIDGGY
+1237 E
-1252 GYLDNVVLKEVTGQL
+1252 L

-1272 DALMAEID
+1272 DALMTEID
-1280 ALDEAEYTEDSWAE
+1280 ALDEAEYTEDSWAA
-1294 FQTVVAEAKEFKE
+1294 FQAVVAEAKEFKE
-1307 NATDETKQREIRQM
+1307 NAADDTKQRDIRQM
-1321 ISTLEDAMENL
+1321 IAALEDAMENL

-1396 VKNAQG
+1396 VRNAQG
-1402 TEENPVVIGSY
+1402 TEANPVVIGSY
-1413 GEGAKPVI
+1413 GDGAKPVI

-1457 DETAAPGSGWTYGQS
+1457 DSSVSGDYTQS

-1496 NKIHDVNGKM
+1496 NKIHDVNGRM

-1524 GSNHTGKVESWY
+1524 GSNHTGTVESWY

-1546 YKVCHE
+1546 YNVCHE

-1581 NWVGSNDVLIENNY
+1581 SWVGSNDVTIENNY

-1611 ALVQYNLIDNAADTN
+1611 ALVQYNLIDNSADSS

-1632 VNHAALWTWDS
+1632 PNHAALWTWDT

-1648 RYNEASNS
+1648 RYNEAFNT
-1656 SKDSAGE
+1656 SKDSK
-1663 AMLPG
+1663 G
-1668 TNDSM
+1668 TAVGNDSM

-1681 QNCLY
+1681 QNCTY
-1686 EYNYSHDNYG
+1686 EYNYSHDNLG

-1715 NLSIN
+1715 NLSVN
-1720 DGRYNGAPMI
+1720 DGLYEGAPMI
-1730 RVGGGKYGSNGV
+1730 RMGTGKYGSIGV
-1742 QVYNNTMYWEGNGGY
+1742 QIYNNTMYWEGTGY
-1757 AAALAPASDWEGS
+1757 SASLTPDSYWEGP
-1770 VVTDVSIFNNIFY
+1770 VIEDVSVFNNIFY
-1783 GPATD
+1783 GPAVS
-1788 GSVKQSEGVSYYNN
+1788 GSVSTQSGISYYNN

-1812 KVYQAAANDENA
+1812 EVYQAAANDENA

-1831 ADVTDFTSGSWAD
+1831 VDVTDYTTGSWAD
-1844 GKTTLGT
+1844 GETTLGT
-1851 AEGFKI
+1851 ADGFKI

-1869 HPDAPASSPSAVADE
+1869 HPEAPASSTSDIADE
-1884 LVPNTTDK
+1884 LVPNTTEK
-1892 PLSDYYGNA
+1892 PETDYYGNA
-1901 LTDGRNDIGANEY
+1901 LTDGKNDIGASEY
-1914 TEEEAKE
+1914 TEEPIVDKTELEAAIKDAE
-1921 LKITANPEDV
+1921 AIEADKYTQDSYSALAEALDAARTVLADESAAQGQVNEAVESLRAAIENLVEIEPEPGTDEPGTDEPGTDEPGTDKPGTDKPDPGKTPDNKPGQTDTVQTGDASPVMLYVMITAV
-1931 EGAAGENAVFTV
+1931 AFIVIFGAA
-1943 AAEGSGLSYQWQYA
+1943 
-1957 NAGSSVWRASSMSGS
+1957 
-1972 DTPEITVPIAS
+1972 
-1983 YRDGQKYRCV
+1983 
-1993 VTDRDGNSVT
+1993 
-2003 SESATITM
+2003 
-2011 IIPEDTPV
+2011 
-2019 ITSQPEDFVGTAG
+2019 
-2032 EMAVFEVEA
+2032 
-2041 EGSGLTYQWQYCNEG
+2041 
-2056 SNVWRNSSMAGST
+2056 
-2069 TAAIS
+2069 
-2074 VEIASYRDGQK
+2074 
-2085 YRCVVTSESGYSAT
+2085 
-2099 SDAAAIIIG
+2099 
-2108 VAEDAPHITSQPVS
+2108 
-2122 YEGAAGDTA
+2122 
-2131 VFEVKAEGEG
+2131 
-2141 LTYQWQYCNA
+2141 
-2151 NSNVWRTSSMKGN
+2151 
-2164 GTSTLSVPVTAA
+2164 
-2176 RDGQK
+2176 
-2181 YRCVITSG
+2181 
-2189 TGRVVTTETA
+2189 
-2199 VLTVIAN
+2199 TVIIKRRKG

>member
-13 AGVLSMAMVIQPMT
+13 AGALSMAMVIQPMT

-64 YVSMGLYQSTV
+64 YDSMGLYQSTV

-256 GTHWHSSWE
+256 GTHWHSSWA

-345 VRLTAVHTMGN
+345 VRLTAVHTVGN

-418 AEKIAADGYLAVKE
+418 AEKIAADAYLAVKE

-463 AAERMFDNNGNKIQA
+463 AAERMYDNNGNKIQA

-646 PDRTDHGFDSEGGHV
+646 PDRTSHGFDSEGGHV

-971 TSIPGASGAGSSQ
+971 TSTPGASGAGSSQ

-1252 GYLDNVVLKEVTGQL
+1252 GYLDNVVFKEVTGQL

-1536 DGLTIDGNEV
+1536 DGLMIDGNEV

>member
-13 AGVLSMAMVIQPMT
+13 AGALSMAMVIQPMT

-64 YVSMGLYQSTV
+64 YDSMGLYQSTV

-256 GTHWHSSWE
+256 GTHWHSSWA

-345 VRLTAVHTMGN
+345 VRLTAVHTVGN

-418 AEKIAADGYLAVKE
+418 AEKIAADAYLAVKE

-463 AAERMFDNNGNKIQA
+463 AAERMYDNNGNKIQA

-646 PDRTDHGFDSEGGHV
+646 PDRTSHGFDSEGGHV

-971 TSIPGASGAGSSQ
+971 TSTPGASGAGSSQ

>member
-1 MRKTRKMSKAIM
+1 MKISNKVLRSRNALA
-13 AGVLSMAMVIQPMT
+13 AGVLSVAMVLQPMT
-27 AFAVEGNPFTEDQIA
+27 AFAVEPTGDTPEAQDGDT
-42 ENDNLLYLVNCG
+42 LYLVNCA
-54 TPDSS
+54 TTDPS
-59 VIPDG
+59 VVPSG
-64 YVSMGLYQSTV
+64 YDMGMCQSNV
-75 DQRYGEDP
+75 DQEYGQDSTGYSWGYDENDLSGKTDGSSPSDLTSSSWYISAGAVYDEATSGIKYEFDLPEGVDSVEVTAGVFIPQWWDDRTVVIELEGEDAGSMNCVDNVLSE
-83 ETGFSWGL
+83 ET
-91 AEDNENM
+91 
-98 VAVKGGDSAS
+98 
-108 SLTGSYIYTSDTQ
+108 YTVNVDD
-121 GTYEAGKSGFLYS
+121 GVLDFRAKAAA
-134 FELPDRE
+134 DR
-141 SDEYLVT
+141 
-148 VGIDN
+148 
-153 PWAQYGTKYE
+153 
-163 DIIIEDQMVEENLT
+163 
-177 AEGFEGEYEVTVTDG
+177 
-192 ELNVFVQAHPDSRTE
+192 
-207 SGDDPVLSYII
+207 GDDANKDPMLSYII
-218 VKAKTEEPADP
+218 VKADVEEEEPEAP
-229 SVLTIESVEANS
+229 SVLTIQSVEANS
-241 HQSGNEAS
+241 YQSGNEAS
-249 KAIDGNT
+249 KAIDGST
-256 GTHWHSSWE
+256 GTHWHSSWA
-265 TGHPTVE
+265 TGHPTVA

-318 YTKVAEGTWAADK
+318 YTKVAEGTCAADK

-408 LARLNGMVED
+408 LARLNGMIED

-432 ELSGLADDI
+432 ELSGLADSI
-441 TAEVERLE
+441 TGEVERLE
-449 NNEPYVTYDSITGT
+449 NNEPYITYDSITGT
-463 AAERMFDNNGNKIQA
+463 NGDIMYDNNGTEIQA

-539 YVDLSIFET
+539 YVDLTIFET

-563 SDDPTYETKLEEVYW
+563 SDDPAYETKLEEVYW

-637 VGTYLLASD
+637 VGAYLLASD

-696 GLAKDPEDMIHG
+696 GLAKDNEDMVLG
-708 EDFATI
+708 EDFAII

-740 WAPNQAAYA
+740 WAPNQAQYA
-749 VAEDPMGP
+749 VAEDPLGP
-757 WTRMGDPC
+757 WTRMGNPC
-765 VGDTDRNTFWTQ
+765 IGDTNNNTFSTQ
-777 STCVIPVDPENGEFI
+777 STCVIPVDPENGKYI
-792 YMGDRWYNPD
+792 YMGDRWTDDGVSNSLSAHP
-802 TGADIS
+802 
-808 DSRYVWLP
+808 RYVWLP
-816 IEFGSDNTIMIKDYS
+816 IEFGPDNTIMIKDYS
-831 NWTLDELKG
+831 DWTLDELEG
-840 KGAISVDTEFP
+840 KGAISINTEFP
-851 ETTTSVSSLMES
+851 ESTESISSLMAS
-863 LPDTVDVTIGDTQ
+863 LPSEIDVTIGDTE
-876 YTGTPVEWSMDDR
+876 YNGTPVEWSLAEDV
-889 TAALGDYALGD
+889 AALGDYVLGD

-905 NLTELNRE
+905 SLTELNRD
-913 FTVTAF
+913 FTITVF
-919 NCPPSLVYFADCATG
+919 SCPTSLVYFADCATG

-939 EIYDRF
+939 EVFDKF
-945 AEGADELLNMVSDQA
+945 AAGADELLNMVSDQA
-960 YGNDGGINWGY
+960 YENDNGVNWGY
-971 TSIPGASGAGSSQ
+971 TSTPGASGASSSQ

-1001 TSSGTIDYSFE
+1001 TSTGTIDYSFE
-1012 LDPGNYAVMTGYQ
+1012 LDPGSYAVMTGYQ

-1038 TSVDADGNET
+1038 TSVDADGIQT
-1048 EIGTTTFTLSGEQD
+1048 EIGSTSFTLSGEQD

-1068 MTVPEDSDHV
+1068 ITVPEDSDHV

-1095 GIVSTDEQTEPAAE
+1095 GIVGTEAAE
-1109 NLVTN
+1109 
-1114 GSFEDGSTGWNLGT
+1114 
-1128 GASVQKG
+1128 
-1135 DDAPDGTQYMRDNGD
+1135 P
-1150 ANDWGDGS
+1150 
-1158 SQSVEVEP
+1158 
-1166 DTEYVLTGS
+1166 
-1175 AKVDSSDPYYVGAN
+1175 
-1189 VDGKEI
+1189 
-1195 YAVFSTDGS
+1195 
-1204 YTDTTDNADKLAY
+1204 
-1217 EVHAGAAD
+1217 
-1225 WTDFE
+1225 
-1230 IRFTTGS
+1230 S
-1237 ETASVNVYTWIDGGY
+1237 E
-1252 GYLDNVVLKEVTGQL
+1252 L

-1272 DALMAEID
+1272 DALMTEID
-1280 ALDEAEYTEDSWAE
+1280 ALDEAEYTEDSWAA
-1294 FQTVVAEAKEFKE
+1294 FQAVVAEAKEFKE
-1307 NATDETKQREIRQM
+1307 NAADDTKQRDIRQM
-1321 ISTLEDAMENL
+1321 IAALEDAMENL

-1396 VKNAQG
+1396 VRNAQG
-1402 TEENPVVIGSY
+1402 TEANPVVIGSY
-1413 GEGAKPVI
+1413 GDGAKPVI

-1457 DETAAPGSGWTYGQS
+1457 DSSVSGDYTQS

-1496 NKIHDVNGKM
+1496 NKIHDVNGRM

-1524 GSNHTGKVESWY
+1524 GSNHTGTVESWY

-1546 YKVCHE
+1546 YNVCHE

-1581 NWVGSNDVLIENNY
+1581 SWVGSNDVTIENNY

-1611 ALVQYNLIDNAADTN
+1611 ALVQYNLIDNSADSS

-1632 VNHAALWTWDS
+1632 PNHAALWTWDT

-1648 RYNEASNS
+1648 RYNEAFNT
-1656 SKDSAGE
+1656 SKDSK
-1663 AMLPG
+1663 G
-1668 TNDSM
+1668 TAVGNDSM

-1681 QNCLY
+1681 QNCTY
-1686 EYNYSHDNYG
+1686 EYNYSHDNLG

-1715 NLSIN
+1715 NLSVN
-1720 DGRYNGAPMI
+1720 DGLYEGAPMI
-1730 RVGGGKYGSNGV
+1730 RMGTGKYGSIGV
-1742 QVYNNTMYWEGNGGY
+1742 QIYNNTMYWEGTGY
-1757 AAALAPASDWEGS
+1757 SASLTPDSYWEGP
-1770 VVTDVSIFNNIFY
+1770 VIEDVSVFNNIFY
-1783 GPATD
+1783 GPAVS
-1788 GSVKQSEGVSYYNN
+1788 GSVSTQSGISYYNN

-1812 KVYQAAANDENA
+1812 EVYQAAANDENA

-1831 ADVTDFTSGSWAD
+1831 VDVTDYTTGSWAD
-1844 GKTTLGT
+1844 GETTLGT
-1851 AEGFKI
+1851 ADGFKI

-1869 HPDAPASSPSAVADE
+1869 HPEAPASSTSDIADE
-1884 LVPNTTDK
+1884 LVPNTTEK
-1892 PLSDYYGNA
+1892 PETDYYGNA
-1901 LTDGRNDIGANEY
+1901 LTDGKNDIGASEY
-1914 TEEEAKE
+1914 TEEPIVDKTELEAAIKDAE
-1921 LKITANPEDV
+1921 AIEADKYTQDSYSALAEALDAARTVLADESAAQGQVNEAVESLRAAIENLVEIEPEPGTDEPGTDEPGTDEPGTDKPGTDKPDPGKTPDNKPGQTDTVQTGDASPVMLYVMITAV
-1931 EGAAGENAVFTV
+1931 AFIVIFGAA
-1943 AAEGSGLSYQWQYA
+1943 
-1957 NAGSSVWRASSMSGS
+1957 
-1972 DTPEITVPIAS
+1972 
-1983 YRDGQKYRCV
+1983 
-1993 VTDRDGNSVT
+1993 
-2003 SESATITM
+2003 
-2011 IIPEDTPV
+2011 
-2019 ITSQPEDFVGTAG
+2019 
-2032 EMAVFEVEA
+2032 
-2041 EGSGLTYQWQYCNEG
+2041 
-2056 SNVWRNSSMAGST
+2056 
-2069 TAAIS
+2069 
-2074 VEIASYRDGQK
+2074 
-2085 YRCVVTSESGYSAT
+2085 
-2099 SDAAAIIIG
+2099 
-2108 VAEDAPHITSQPVS
+2108 
-2122 YEGAAGDTA
+2122 
-2131 VFEVKAEGEG
+2131 
-2141 LTYQWQYCNA
+2141 
-2151 NSNVWRTSSMKGN
+2151 
-2164 GTSTLSVPVTAA
+2164 
-2176 RDGQK
+2176 
-2181 YRCVITSG
+2181 
-2189 TGRVVTTETA
+2189 
-2199 VLTVIAN
+2199 TVIIKRRKG

>member
-1 MRKTRKMSKAIM
+1 MKISNKVLRSRNALA
-13 AGVLSMAMVIQPMT
+13 AGVLSVAMVLQPMT
-27 AFAVEGNPFTEDQIA
+27 AFAVEPTGDTPEVQDGDT
-42 ENDNLLYLVNCG
+42 LYLVNCA
-54 TPDSS
+54 TTDPS
-59 VIPDG
+59 VVPSG
-64 YVSMGLYQSTV
+64 YDMGMCQSNV
-75 DQRYGEDP
+75 DQEYGQDSTGYSWGYDENDLSGKTDGSSPSDLTSSSWYISAGAVYDEATSGIKYEFDLPEGVDSVEVTAGVFIPQWWDDRTVVIELEGEDAGSMNCVDNVLSE
-83 ETGFSWGL
+83 ET
-91 AEDNENM
+91 
-98 VAVKGGDSAS
+98 
-108 SLTGSYIYTSDTQ
+108 YTVNVDD
-121 GTYEAGKSGFLYS
+121 GVLDFRAKAAA
-134 FELPDRE
+134 DR
-141 SDEYLVT
+141 
-148 VGIDN
+148 
-153 PWAQYGTKYE
+153 
-163 DIIIEDQMVEENLT
+163 
-177 AEGFEGEYEVTVTDG
+177 
-192 ELNVFVQAHPDSRTE
+192 
-207 SGDDPVLSYII
+207 GDDANKDPMLSYII
-218 VKAKTEEPADP
+218 VKADVEEEEPEAP
-229 SVLTIESVEANS
+229 SVLTIQSVEANS
-241 HQSGNEAS
+241 YQSGNEAS
-249 KAIDGNT
+249 KAIDGST
-256 GTHWHSSWE
+256 GTHWHSSWA
-265 TGHPTVE
+265 TGHPTVA

-408 LARLNGMVED
+408 LARLNGMIED

-432 ELSGLADDI
+432 ELSGLADSI
-441 TAEVERLE
+441 TGEVERLE
-449 NNEPYVTYDSITGT
+449 NNEPYITYDSITGT
-463 AAERMFDNNGNKIQA
+463 NGDIMYDNNGTEIQA

-539 YVDLSIFET
+539 YVDLTIFET

-563 SDDPTYETKLEEVYW
+563 SDDPAYETKLEEVYW

-637 VGTYLLASD
+637 VGAYLLASD

-696 GLAKDPEDMIHG
+696 GLAKDNEDMVLG
-708 EDFATI
+708 EDFAII

-740 WAPNQAAYA
+740 WAPNQAQYA
-749 VAEDPMGP
+749 VAEDPLGP
-757 WTRMGDPC
+757 WTRMGNPC
-765 VGDTDRNTFWTQ
+765 IGDTNNNTFSTQ
-777 STCVIPVDPENGEFI
+777 STCVIPVDPENGKYI
-792 YMGDRWYNPD
+792 YMGDRWTDDGVSNSLSAHP
-802 TGADIS
+802 
-808 DSRYVWLP
+808 RYVWLP
-816 IEFGSDNTIMIKDYS
+816 IEFGPDNTIMIKDYS
-831 NWTLDELKG
+831 DWTLDELEG
-840 KGAISVDTEFP
+840 KGAISINTEFP
-851 ETTTSVSSLMES
+851 ESTESISSLMAS
-863 LPDTVDVTIGDTQ
+863 LPSEIDVTIGDTE
-876 YTGTPVEWSMDDR
+876 YNGTPVEWSLAEDV
-889 TAALGDYALGD
+889 AALGDYVLGD

-905 NLTELNRE
+905 SLTELNRD
-913 FTVTAF
+913 FTITVF
-919 NCPPSLVYFADCATG
+919 SCPTSLVYFADCATG

-939 EIYDRF
+939 EVFDKF
-945 AEGADELLNMVSDQA
+945 AAGADELLNMVSDQA
-960 YGNDGGINWGY
+960 YENDNGVNWGY
-971 TSIPGASGAGSSQ
+971 TSTPGASGASSSQ

-1001 TSSGTIDYSFE
+1001 TSTGTIDYSFE
-1012 LDPGNYAVMTGYQ
+1012 LDPGSYAVMTGYQ

-1038 TSVDADGNET
+1038 TSVDADGIQT
-1048 EIGTTTFTLSGEQD
+1048 EIGSTSFTLSGEQD

-1068 MTVPEDSDHV
+1068 ITVPEDSDHV

-1095 GIVSTDEQTEPAAE
+1095 GIVGTEAAE
-1109 NLVTN
+1109 
-1114 GSFEDGSTGWNLGT
+1114 
-1128 GASVQKG
+1128 
-1135 DDAPDGTQYMRDNGD
+1135 P
-1150 ANDWGDGS
+1150 
-1158 SQSVEVEP
+1158 
-1166 DTEYVLTGS
+1166 
-1175 AKVDSSDPYYVGAN
+1175 
-1189 VDGKEI
+1189 
-1195 YAVFSTDGS
+1195 
-1204 YTDTTDNADKLAY
+1204 
-1217 EVHAGAAD
+1217 
-1225 WTDFE
+1225 
-1230 IRFTTGS
+1230 S
-1237 ETASVNVYTWIDGGY
+1237 E
-1252 GYLDNVVLKEVTGQL
+1252 L

-1272 DALMAEID
+1272 DALMTEID
-1280 ALDEAEYTEDSWAE
+1280 ALDEAEYTEDSWAA
-1294 FQTVVAEAKEFKE
+1294 FQAVVAEAKEFKE
-1307 NATDETKQREIRQM
+1307 NAADDTKQRDIRQM
-1321 ISTLEDAMENL
+1321 IAALEDAMENL

-1396 VKNAQG
+1396 VRNAQG
-1402 TEENPVVIGSY
+1402 TEANPVVIGSY
-1413 GEGAKPVI
+1413 GDGAKPVI

-1457 DETAAPGSGWTYGQS
+1457 DSSVSGDYTQS

-1496 NKIHDVNGKM
+1496 NKIHDVNGRM

-1524 GSNHTGKVESWY
+1524 GSNHTGTVESWY

-1546 YKVCHE
+1546 YNVCHE

-1581 NWVGSNDVLIENNY
+1581 SWVGSNDVTIENNY

-1611 ALVQYNLIDNAADTN
+1611 ALVQYNLIDNSADSS

-1632 VNHAALWTWDS
+1632 PNHAALWTWDT

-1648 RYNEASNS
+1648 RYNEAFNT
-1656 SKDSAGE
+1656 SKDSK
-1663 AMLPG
+1663 G
-1668 TNDSM
+1668 TAVGNDSM

-1681 QNCLY
+1681 QNCTY
-1686 EYNYSHDNYG
+1686 EYNYSHDNLG

-1715 NLSIN
+1715 NLSVN
-1720 DGRYNGAPMI
+1720 DGLYEGAPMI
-1730 RVGGGKYGSNGV
+1730 RMGTGKYGSIGV
-1742 QVYNNTMYWEGNGGY
+1742 QIYNNTMYWEGTGY
-1757 AAALAPASDWEGS
+1757 SASLTPDSYWEGP
-1770 VVTDVSIFNNIFY
+1770 VIEDVSVFNNIFY
-1783 GPATD
+1783 GPAVS
-1788 GSVKQSEGVSYYNN
+1788 GSVSTQSGISYYNN

-1812 KVYQAAANDENA
+1812 EVYQAAANDENA

-1831 ADVTDFTSGSWAD
+1831 VDVTDYTTGSWAD
-1844 GKTTLGT
+1844 GETTLGT
-1851 AEGFKI
+1851 ADGFKI

-1869 HPDAPASSPSAVADE
+1869 HPEAPASSTSDIADE
-1884 LVPNTTDK
+1884 LVPNTTEK
-1892 PLSDYYGNA
+1892 PETDYYGNA
-1901 LTDGRNDIGANEY
+1901 LTDGKNDIGASEY
-1914 TEEEAKE
+1914 TEEPIVDKTELEAAIKDAE
-1921 LKITANPEDV
+1921 AIEADKYTQDSYSALAEALDAARTVLADESAAQGQVNEAVESLRAAIENLVEIEPEPGTDEPGTDEPGTDKPGTDKPDPGKTPDNKPGQTDTVQTGDASPVMLYVMITAV
-1931 EGAAGENAVFTV
+1931 AFIVIFGAA
-1943 AAEGSGLSYQWQYA
+1943 
-1957 NAGSSVWRASSMSGS
+1957 
-1972 DTPEITVPIAS
+1972 
-1983 YRDGQKYRCV
+1983 
-1993 VTDRDGNSVT
+1993 
-2003 SESATITM
+2003 
-2011 IIPEDTPV
+2011 
-2019 ITSQPEDFVGTAG
+2019 
-2032 EMAVFEVEA
+2032 
-2041 EGSGLTYQWQYCNEG
+2041 
-2056 SNVWRNSSMAGST
+2056 
-2069 TAAIS
+2069 
-2074 VEIASYRDGQK
+2074 
-2085 YRCVVTSESGYSAT
+2085 
-2099 SDAAAIIIG
+2099 
-2108 VAEDAPHITSQPVS
+2108 
-2122 YEGAAGDTA
+2122 
-2131 VFEVKAEGEG
+2131 
-2141 LTYQWQYCNA
+2141 
-2151 NSNVWRTSSMKGN
+2151 
-2164 GTSTLSVPVTAA
+2164 
-2176 RDGQK
+2176 
-2181 YRCVITSG
+2181 
-2189 TGRVVTTETA
+2189 
-2199 VLTVIAN
+2199 TVIIKRRKG

>member
-1 MRKTRKMSKAIM
+1 MKISNKVLRSRNALA
-13 AGVLSMAMVIQPMT
+13 AGVLSVAMVLQPMT
-27 AFAVEGNPFTEDQIA
+27 AFAVEPTGDTPEVQDGDT
-42 ENDNLLYLVNCG
+42 LYLVNCA
-54 TPDSS
+54 TTDPS
-59 VIPDG
+59 VVPSG
-64 YVSMGLYQSTV
+64 YDMGSCQSNV
-75 DQRYGEDP
+75 DQEYGQDSTGYSWGYDENDLSGKTDGSSPSDLTSSSWYISAGAVYDEATSGIKYEFDLPEGVDSVEVTAGVFIPQWWDDRTVVIELEGEDAGSMNCVDNVLSE
-83 ETGFSWGL
+83 ET
-91 AEDNENM
+91 
-98 VAVKGGDSAS
+98 
-108 SLTGSYIYTSDTQ
+108 YTVNVDD
-121 GTYEAGKSGFLYS
+121 GVLDFRAKAAA
-134 FELPDRE
+134 DR
-141 SDEYLVT
+141 
-148 VGIDN
+148 
-153 PWAQYGTKYE
+153 
-163 DIIIEDQMVEENLT
+163 
-177 AEGFEGEYEVTVTDG
+177 
-192 ELNVFVQAHPDSRTE
+192 
-207 SGDDPVLSYII
+207 GDDANKDPMLSYII
-218 VKAKTEEPADP
+218 VKADVEEEEPEAP
-229 SVLTIESVEANS
+229 SVLTIQSVEANS
-241 HQSGNEAS
+241 YQSGNEAS
-249 KAIDGNT
+249 KAIDGST
-256 GTHWHSSWE
+256 GTHWHSSWA
-265 TGHPTVE
+265 TGHPTVA

-408 LARLNGMVED
+408 LARLNGMIED

-432 ELSGLADDI
+432 ELSGLADSI
-441 TAEVERLE
+441 TGEVERLE
-449 NNEPYVTYDSITGT
+449 NNEPYITYDSITGT
-463 AAERMFDNNGNKIQA
+463 NGDIMYDNNGTEIQA

-539 YVDLSIFET
+539 YVDLTIFET

-563 SDDPTYETKLEEVYW
+563 SDDPAYETKLEEVYW

-637 VGTYLLASD
+637 VGAYLLASD

-696 GLAKDPEDMIHG
+696 GLAKDNEDMVLG
-708 EDFATI
+708 EDFAII

-740 WAPNQAAYA
+740 WAPNQAQYA
-749 VAEDPMGP
+749 VAEDPLGP
-757 WTRMGDPC
+757 WTRMGNPC
-765 VGDTDRNTFWTQ
+765 IGDTNNNTFSTQ
-777 STCVIPVDPENGEFI
+777 STCVIPVDPENGKYI
-792 YMGDRWYNPD
+792 YMGDRWTDDGVSNSLSAHP
-802 TGADIS
+802 
-808 DSRYVWLP
+808 RYVWLP
-816 IEFGSDNTIMIKDYS
+816 IEFGPDNTIMIKDYS
-831 NWTLDELKG
+831 DWTLDELEG
-840 KGAISVDTEFP
+840 KGAISINTEFP
-851 ETTTSVSSLMES
+851 ESTESISSLMAS
-863 LPDTVDVTIGDTQ
+863 LPSEIDVTIGDTE
-876 YTGTPVEWSMDDR
+876 YNGTPVEWSLAEDV
-889 TAALGDYALGD
+889 AALGDYVLGD

-905 NLTELNRE
+905 SLTELNRD
-913 FTVTAF
+913 FTITVF
-919 NCPPSLVYFADCATG
+919 SCPTSLVYFADCATG

-939 EIYDRF
+939 EVFDKF
-945 AEGADELLNMVSDQA
+945 AAGADELLNMVSDQA
-960 YGNDGGINWGY
+960 YENDNGVNWGY
-971 TSIPGASGAGSSQ
+971 TSTPGASGASSSQ

-1001 TSSGTIDYSFE
+1001 TSTGTIDYSFE
-1012 LDPGNYAVMTGYQ
+1012 LDPGSYAVMTGYQ

-1038 TSVDADGNET
+1038 TSVDADGIQT
-1048 EIGTTTFTLSGEQD
+1048 EIGSTSFTLSGEQD

-1068 MTVPEDSDHV
+1068 ITVPEDSDHV

-1095 GIVSTDEQTEPAAE
+1095 GIVGTEAAE
-1109 NLVTN
+1109 
-1114 GSFEDGSTGWNLGT
+1114 
-1128 GASVQKG
+1128 
-1135 DDAPDGTQYMRDNGD
+1135 P
-1150 ANDWGDGS
+1150 
-1158 SQSVEVEP
+1158 
-1166 DTEYVLTGS
+1166 
-1175 AKVDSSDPYYVGAN
+1175 
-1189 VDGKEI
+1189 
-1195 YAVFSTDGS
+1195 
-1204 YTDTTDNADKLAY
+1204 
-1217 EVHAGAAD
+1217 
-1225 WTDFE
+1225 
-1230 IRFTTGS
+1230 S
-1237 ETASVNVYTWIDGGY
+1237 E
-1252 GYLDNVVLKEVTGQL
+1252 L

-1272 DALMAEID
+1272 DALMTEID
-1280 ALDEAEYTEDSWAE
+1280 ALDEAEYTEDSWAA
-1294 FQTVVAEAKEFKE
+1294 FQAFVAEAKEFKE
-1307 NATDETKQREIRQM
+1307 NAADDTKQRDIRQM
-1321 ISTLEDAMENL
+1321 IAALEDAMENL

-1396 VKNAQG
+1396 VRNAQG
-1402 TEENPVVIGSY
+1402 TEANPVVIGSY
-1413 GEGAKPVI
+1413 GDGAKPVI

-1457 DETAAPGSGWTYGQS
+1457 DSSVSGDYTQS

-1496 NKIHDVNGKM
+1496 NKIHDVNGRM

-1524 GSNHTGKVESWY
+1524 GSNHTGTVESWY

-1546 YKVCHE
+1546 YNVCHE

-1581 NWVGSNDVLIENNY
+1581 SWVGSNDVTIENNY

-1611 ALVQYNLIDNAADTN
+1611 ALVQYNLIDNSADSS

-1632 VNHAALWTWDS
+1632 PNHAALWTWDT

-1648 RYNEASNS
+1648 RYNEAFNT
-1656 SKDSAGE
+1656 SKDSK
-1663 AMLPG
+1663 G
-1668 TNDSM
+1668 TAVGNDSM

-1681 QNCLY
+1681 QNCTY
-1686 EYNYSHDNYG
+1686 EYNYSHDNLG

-1715 NLSIN
+1715 NLSVN
-1720 DGRYNGAPMI
+1720 DGLYEGAPMI
-1730 RVGGGKYGSNGV
+1730 RMGTGKYGSIGV
-1742 QVYNNTMYWEGNGGY
+1742 QIYNNTMYWEGTGY
-1757 AAALAPASDWEGS
+1757 SASLTPDSYWEGP
-1770 VVTDVSIFNNIFY
+1770 VIEDVSVFNNIFY
-1783 GPATD
+1783 GPAVS
-1788 GSVKQSEGVSYYNN
+1788 GSVSTQSGISYYNN

-1812 KVYQAAANDENA
+1812 EVYQAAANDENA

-1831 ADVTDFTSGSWAD
+1831 VDVTDYTTGSWAD
-1844 GKTTLGT
+1844 GETTLGT
-1851 AEGFKI
+1851 ADGFKI

-1869 HPDAPASSPSAVADE
+1869 HPEAPASSTSDIADE
-1884 LVPNTTDK
+1884 LVPNTTEK
-1892 PLSDYYGNA
+1892 PETDYYGNA
-1901 LTDGRNDIGANEY
+1901 LTDGKNDIGASEY
-1914 TEEEAKE
+1914 TEEPIVDKTELEAAIKDAE
-1921 LKITANPEDV
+1921 AIEADKYTQDSYSALAEALDAARTVLADESAAQGQVNEAVESLRAAIENLVEIEPEPGTDEPGTDEPGTDEPGTDKPGTDKPDPGKTPDNKPGQTDTVQTGDASPVMLYVMITAV
-1931 EGAAGENAVFTV
+1931 AFIVIFGAA
-1943 AAEGSGLSYQWQYA
+1943 
-1957 NAGSSVWRASSMSGS
+1957 
-1972 DTPEITVPIAS
+1972 
-1983 YRDGQKYRCV
+1983 
-1993 VTDRDGNSVT
+1993 
-2003 SESATITM
+2003 
-2011 IIPEDTPV
+2011 
-2019 ITSQPEDFVGTAG
+2019 
-2032 EMAVFEVEA
+2032 
-2041 EGSGLTYQWQYCNEG
+2041 
-2056 SNVWRNSSMAGST
+2056 
-2069 TAAIS
+2069 
-2074 VEIASYRDGQK
+2074 
-2085 YRCVVTSESGYSAT
+2085 
-2099 SDAAAIIIG
+2099 
-2108 VAEDAPHITSQPVS
+2108 
-2122 YEGAAGDTA
+2122 
-2131 VFEVKAEGEG
+2131 
-2141 LTYQWQYCNA
+2141 
-2151 NSNVWRTSSMKGN
+2151 
-2164 GTSTLSVPVTAA
+2164 
-2176 RDGQK
+2176 
-2181 YRCVITSG
+2181 
-2189 TGRVVTTETA
+2189 
-2199 VLTVIAN
+2199 TVIIKRRKG

>member
-1 MRKTRKMSKAIM
+1 MKISNKVLRSRNALA
-13 AGVLSMAMVIQPMT
+13 AGVLSVAMVLQPMT
-27 AFAVEGNPFTEDQIA
+27 AFAVEPTGDTPEVQDGDT
-42 ENDNLLYLVNCG
+42 LYLVNCA
-54 TPDSS
+54 TTDPS
-59 VIPDG
+59 VVPSG
-64 YVSMGLYQSTV
+64 YDMGMCQSNV
-75 DQRYGEDP
+75 DQEYGQDSTGYSWGYDENDLSGKTDGSSPSDLTSSSWYISAGAVYDEATSGIKYEFDLPEGVDSVEVTAGVFIPQWWDDRTVVIELEGEDAGSMNCVDNVLSE
-83 ETGFSWGL
+83 ET
-91 AEDNENM
+91 
-98 VAVKGGDSAS
+98 
-108 SLTGSYIYTSDTQ
+108 YTVNVDD
-121 GTYEAGKSGFLYS
+121 GVLDFRAKAAA
-134 FELPDRE
+134 DR
-141 SDEYLVT
+141 
-148 VGIDN
+148 
-153 PWAQYGTKYE
+153 
-163 DIIIEDQMVEENLT
+163 
-177 AEGFEGEYEVTVTDG
+177 
-192 ELNVFVQAHPDSRTE
+192 
-207 SGDDPVLSYII
+207 GDDANKDPMLSYII
-218 VKAKTEEPADP
+218 VKADVEEEEPEAP
-229 SVLTIESVEANS
+229 SVLTIQSVEANS
-241 HQSGNEAS
+241 YQSGNEAS
-249 KAIDGNT
+249 KAIDGST
-256 GTHWHSSWE
+256 GTHWHSSWA
-265 TGHPTVE
+265 TGHPTVA

-338 PETAARY
+338 PEMAARY

-408 LARLNGMVED
+408 LARLNGMIED

-432 ELSGLADDI
+432 ELSGLADSI
-441 TAEVERLE
+441 TGEVERLE
-449 NNEPYVTYDSITGT
+449 NNEPYITYDSITGT
-463 AAERMFDNNGNKIQA
+463 NGDIMYDNNGTEIQA

-539 YVDLSIFET
+539 YVDLTIFET

-563 SDDPTYETKLEEVYW
+563 SDDPAYETKLEEVYW

-637 VGTYLLASD
+637 VGAYLLASD

-696 GLAKDPEDMIHG
+696 GLAKDNEDMVLG
-708 EDFATI
+708 EDFAII

-740 WAPNQAAYA
+740 WAPNQAQYA
-749 VAEDPMGP
+749 VAEDPLGP
-757 WTRMGDPC
+757 WTRMGNPC
-765 VGDTDRNTFWTQ
+765 IGDTNNNTFSTQ
-777 STCVIPVDPENGEFI
+777 STCVIPVDPENGKYI
-792 YMGDRWYNPD
+792 YMGDRWTDDGVSNSLSAHP
-802 TGADIS
+802 
-808 DSRYVWLP
+808 RYVWLP
-816 IEFGSDNTIMIKDYS
+816 IEFGPDNTIMIKDYS
-831 NWTLDELKG
+831 DWTLDELEG
-840 KGAISVDTEFP
+840 KGAISINTEFP
-851 ETTTSVSSLMES
+851 ESTESISSLMAS
-863 LPDTVDVTIGDTQ
+863 LPSEIDVTIGDTE
-876 YTGTPVEWSMDDR
+876 YNGTPVEWSLAEDV
-889 TAALGDYALGD
+889 AALGDYVLGD

-905 NLTELNRE
+905 SLTELNRD
-913 FTVTAF
+913 FTITVF
-919 NCPPSLVYFADCATG
+919 SCPTSLVYFADCATG

-939 EIYDRF
+939 EVFDKF
-945 AEGADELLNMVSDQA
+945 AAGADELLNMVSDQA
-960 YGNDGGINWGY
+960 YENDNGVNWGY
-971 TSIPGASGAGSSQ
+971 TSTPGASGASSSQ

-1001 TSSGTIDYSFE
+1001 TSTGTIDYSFE
-1012 LDPGNYAVMTGYQ
+1012 LDPGSYAVMTGYQ

-1038 TSVDADGNET
+1038 TSVDADGIQT
-1048 EIGTTTFTLSGEQD
+1048 EIGSTSFTLSGEQD

-1068 MTVPEDSDHV
+1068 ITVPEDSDHV

-1095 GIVSTDEQTEPAAE
+1095 GIVGTEAAE
-1109 NLVTN
+1109 
-1114 GSFEDGSTGWNLGT
+1114 
-1128 GASVQKG
+1128 
-1135 DDAPDGTQYMRDNGD
+1135 P
-1150 ANDWGDGS
+1150 
-1158 SQSVEVEP
+1158 
-1166 DTEYVLTGS
+1166 
-1175 AKVDSSDPYYVGAN
+1175 
-1189 VDGKEI
+1189 
-1195 YAVFSTDGS
+1195 
-1204 YTDTTDNADKLAY
+1204 
-1217 EVHAGAAD
+1217 
-1225 WTDFE
+1225 
-1230 IRFTTGS
+1230 S
-1237 ETASVNVYTWIDGGY
+1237 E
-1252 GYLDNVVLKEVTGQL
+1252 L

-1272 DALMAEID
+1272 DALMTEID
-1280 ALDEAEYTEDSWAE
+1280 ALDEAEYTEDSWAA
-1294 FQTVVAEAKEFKE
+1294 FQAVVAEAKEFKE
-1307 NATDETKQREIRQM
+1307 NAADDTKQRDIRQM
-1321 ISTLEDAMENL
+1321 IAALEDAMENL

-1396 VKNAQG
+1396 VRNAQG
-1402 TEENPVVIGSY
+1402 TEANPVVIGSY
-1413 GEGAKPVI
+1413 GDGAKPVI

-1457 DETAAPGSGWTYGQS
+1457 DSSVSGDYTQS

-1496 NKIHDVNGKM
+1496 NKIHDVNGRM

-1524 GSNHTGKVESWY
+1524 GSNHTGTVESWY

-1546 YKVCHE
+1546 YNVCHE

-1581 NWVGSNDVLIENNY
+1581 SWVGSNDVTIENNY

-1611 ALVQYNLIDNAADTN
+1611 ALVQYNLIDNSADSS

-1632 VNHAALWTWDS
+1632 PNHAALWTWDT

-1648 RYNEASNS
+1648 RYNEAFNT
-1656 SKDSAGE
+1656 SKDSK
-1663 AMLPG
+1663 G
-1668 TNDSM
+1668 TAVGNDSM

-1681 QNCLY
+1681 QNCTY
-1686 EYNYSHDNYG
+1686 EYNYSHDNLG

-1715 NLSIN
+1715 NLSVN
-1720 DGRYNGAPMI
+1720 DGLYEGAPMI
-1730 RVGGGKYGSNGV
+1730 RMGTGKYGSIGV
-1742 QVYNNTMYWEGNGGY
+1742 QIYNNTMYWEGTGY
-1757 AAALAPASDWEGS
+1757 SASLTPDSYWEGP
-1770 VVTDVSIFNNIFY
+1770 VIEDVSVFNNIFY
-1783 GPATD
+1783 GPAVS
-1788 GSVKQSEGVSYYNN
+1788 GSVSTQSGISYYNN

-1812 KVYQAAANDENA
+1812 EVYQAAANDENA

-1831 ADVTDFTSGSWAD
+1831 VDVTDYTTGSWAD
-1844 GKTTLGT
+1844 GETTLGT
-1851 AEGFKI
+1851 ADGFKI

-1869 HPDAPASSPSAVADE
+1869 HPEAPASSTSDIADE
-1884 LVPNTTDK
+1884 LVPNTTEK
-1892 PLSDYYGNA
+1892 PETDYYGNA
-1901 LTDGRNDIGANEY
+1901 LTDGKNDIGASEY
-1914 TEEEAKE
+1914 TEEPIVDKTELEAAIKDAE
-1921 LKITANPEDV
+1921 AIEADKYTQDSYSALAEALDAARTVLADESAAQGQVNEAVESLRAAIENLVEIEPEPGTDEPGTDEPGTDEPGTDKPGTDKPDPGKTPDNKPGQTDTVQTGDASPVMLYVMITAV
-1931 EGAAGENAVFTV
+1931 AFIVIFGAA
-1943 AAEGSGLSYQWQYA
+1943 
-1957 NAGSSVWRASSMSGS
+1957 
-1972 DTPEITVPIAS
+1972 
-1983 YRDGQKYRCV
+1983 
-1993 VTDRDGNSVT
+1993 
-2003 SESATITM
+2003 
-2011 IIPEDTPV
+2011 
-2019 ITSQPEDFVGTAG
+2019 
-2032 EMAVFEVEA
+2032 
-2041 EGSGLTYQWQYCNEG
+2041 
-2056 SNVWRNSSMAGST
+2056 
-2069 TAAIS
+2069 
-2074 VEIASYRDGQK
+2074 
-2085 YRCVVTSESGYSAT
+2085 
-2099 SDAAAIIIG
+2099 
-2108 VAEDAPHITSQPVS
+2108 
-2122 YEGAAGDTA
+2122 
-2131 VFEVKAEGEG
+2131 
-2141 LTYQWQYCNA
+2141 
-2151 NSNVWRTSSMKGN
+2151 
-2164 GTSTLSVPVTAA
+2164 
-2176 RDGQK
+2176 
-2181 YRCVITSG
+2181 
-2189 TGRVVTTETA
+2189 
-2199 VLTVIAN
+2199 TVIIKRRKG

>member
-1 MRKTRKMSKAIM
+1 MKISNKVLRSRNALA
-13 AGVLSMAMVIQPMT
+13 AGVLSVAMVLQPMT
-27 AFAVEGNPFTEDQIA
+27 AFAVEPTGDTPEVQDGDT
-42 ENDNLLYLVNCG
+42 LYLVNCA
-54 TPDSS
+54 TTDPS
-59 VIPDG
+59 VVPSG
-64 YVSMGLYQSTV
+64 YDMGMCQSNV
-75 DQRYGEDP
+75 DQEYGQDSTGYSWGYDENDLSGKTDGSSPSDLTSSLWYISAGAVYDEATSGIKYEFDLPEGVDSVEVTAGVFIPQWWDDRTVVIELEGEDAGSMNCVDNVLSE
-83 ETGFSWGL
+83 ET
-91 AEDNENM
+91 
-98 VAVKGGDSAS
+98 
-108 SLTGSYIYTSDTQ
+108 YTVNVDD
-121 GTYEAGKSGFLYS
+121 GVLDFRAKAAA
-134 FELPDRE
+134 DR
-141 SDEYLVT
+141 
-148 VGIDN
+148 
-153 PWAQYGTKYE
+153 
-163 DIIIEDQMVEENLT
+163 
-177 AEGFEGEYEVTVTDG
+177 
-192 ELNVFVQAHPDSRTE
+192 
-207 SGDDPVLSYII
+207 GDDANKDPMLSYII
-218 VKAKTEEPADP
+218 VKADVEEEEPEAP
-229 SVLTIESVEANS
+229 SVLTIQSVEANS
-241 HQSGNEAS
+241 YQSGNEAS
-249 KAIDGNT
+249 KAIDGST
-256 GTHWHSSWE
+256 GTHWHSSWA
-265 TGHPTVE
+265 TGHPTVA

-338 PETAARY
+338 PETATRY

-408 LARLNGMVED
+408 LARLNGMIED

-432 ELSGLADDI
+432 ELSGLADSI
-441 TAEVERLE
+441 TGEVERLE
-449 NNEPYVTYDSITGT
+449 NNEPYITYDSITGT
-463 AAERMFDNNGNKIQA
+463 NGDIMYDNNGTEIQA

-539 YVDLSIFET
+539 YVDLTIFET

-563 SDDPTYETKLEEVYW
+563 SDDPAYETKLEEVYW

-637 VGTYLLASD
+637 VGAYLLASD

-696 GLAKDPEDMIHG
+696 GLAKDNEDMVLG
-708 EDFATI
+708 EDFAII

-740 WAPNQAAYA
+740 WAPNQAQYA
-749 VAEDPMGP
+749 VAEDPLGP
-757 WTRMGDPC
+757 WTRMGNPC
-765 VGDTDRNTFWTQ
+765 IGDTNNNTFSTQ
-777 STCVIPVDPENGEFI
+777 STCVIPVDPENGKYI
-792 YMGDRWYNPD
+792 YMGDRWTDDGVSNSLSAHP
-802 TGADIS
+802 
-808 DSRYVWLP
+808 RYVWLP
-816 IEFGSDNTIMIKDYS
+816 IEFGPDNTIMIKDYS
-831 NWTLDELKG
+831 DWTLDELEG
-840 KGAISVDTEFP
+840 KGAISINTEFP
-851 ETTTSVSSLMES
+851 ESTESISSLMAS
-863 LPDTVDVTIGDTQ
+863 LPSEIDVTIGDTE
-876 YTGTPVEWSMDDR
+876 YNGTPVEWSLAEDV
-889 TAALGDYALGD
+889 AALGDYVLGD

-905 NLTELNRE
+905 SLTELNRD
-913 FTVTAF
+913 FTITVF
-919 NCPPSLVYFADCATG
+919 SCPTSLVYFADCATG

-939 EIYDRF
+939 EVFDKF
-945 AEGADELLNMVSDQA
+945 AAGADELLNMVSDQA
-960 YGNDGGINWGY
+960 YENDNGVNWGY
-971 TSIPGASGAGSSQ
+971 TSTPGASGASSSQ

-1001 TSSGTIDYSFE
+1001 TSTGTIDYSFE
-1012 LDPGNYAVMTGYQ
+1012 LDPGSYAVMTGYQ

-1038 TSVDADGNET
+1038 TSVDADGIQT
-1048 EIGTTTFTLSGEQD
+1048 EIGSTSFTLSGEQD

-1068 MTVPEDSDHV
+1068 ITVPEDSDHV

-1095 GIVSTDEQTEPAAE
+1095 GIVGTEAAE
-1109 NLVTN
+1109 
-1114 GSFEDGSTGWNLGT
+1114 
-1128 GASVQKG
+1128 
-1135 DDAPDGTQYMRDNGD
+1135 P
-1150 ANDWGDGS
+1150 
-1158 SQSVEVEP
+1158 
-1166 DTEYVLTGS
+1166 
-1175 AKVDSSDPYYVGAN
+1175 
-1189 VDGKEI
+1189 
-1195 YAVFSTDGS
+1195 
-1204 YTDTTDNADKLAY
+1204 
-1217 EVHAGAAD
+1217 
-1225 WTDFE
+1225 
-1230 IRFTTGS
+1230 S
-1237 ETASVNVYTWIDGGY
+1237 E
-1252 GYLDNVVLKEVTGQL
+1252 L

-1272 DALMAEID
+1272 DALMTEID
-1280 ALDEAEYTEDSWAE
+1280 ALDEAEYTEDSWAA
-1294 FQTVVAEAKEFKE
+1294 FQAVVAEAKEFKE
-1307 NATDETKQREIRQM
+1307 NAADDTKQRDIRQM
-1321 ISTLEDAMENL
+1321 IAALEDAMENL

-1396 VKNAQG
+1396 VRNAQG
-1402 TEENPVVIGSY
+1402 TEANPVVIGSY
-1413 GEGAKPVI
+1413 GDGAKPVI

-1457 DETAAPGSGWTYGQS
+1457 DSSVSGDYTQS

-1496 NKIHDVNGKM
+1496 NKIHDVNGRM

-1524 GSNHTGKVESWY
+1524 GSNHTGTVESWY

-1546 YKVCHE
+1546 YNVCHE

-1581 NWVGSNDVLIENNY
+1581 SWVGSNDVTIENNY

-1611 ALVQYNLIDNAADTN
+1611 ALVQYNLIDNSADSS

-1632 VNHAALWTWDS
+1632 PNHAALWTWDT

-1648 RYNEASNS
+1648 RYNEAFNT
-1656 SKDSAGE
+1656 SKDSK
-1663 AMLPG
+1663 G
-1668 TNDSM
+1668 TAVGNDSM

-1681 QNCLY
+1681 QNCTY
-1686 EYNYSHDNYG
+1686 EYNYSHDNLG

-1715 NLSIN
+1715 NLSVN
-1720 DGRYNGAPMI
+1720 DGLYEGAPMI
-1730 RVGGGKYGSNGV
+1730 RMGTGKYGSIGV
-1742 QVYNNTMYWEGNGGY
+1742 QIYNNTMYWEGTGY
-1757 AAALAPASDWEGS
+1757 SASLTPDSYWEGP
-1770 VVTDVSIFNNIFY
+1770 VIEDVSVFNNIFY
-1783 GPATD
+1783 GPAVS
-1788 GSVKQSEGVSYYNN
+1788 GSVSTQSGISYYNN

-1812 KVYQAAANDENA
+1812 EVYQAAANDENA

-1831 ADVTDFTSGSWAD
+1831 VDVTDYTTGSWAD
-1844 GKTTLGT
+1844 GETTLGT
-1851 AEGFKI
+1851 ADGFKI

-1869 HPDAPASSPSAVADE
+1869 HPEAPASSTSDIADE
-1884 LVPNTTDK
+1884 LVPNTTEK
-1892 PLSDYYGNA
+1892 PETDYYGNA
-1901 LTDGRNDIGANEY
+1901 LTDGKNDIGASEY
-1914 TEEEAKE
+1914 TEEPIVDKTELEAAIKDAE
-1921 LKITANPEDV
+1921 AIEADKYTQDSYSALAEALDAARTVLADESAAQGQVNEAVESLRAAIENLVEIEPEPGTDEPGTDEPGTDEPGTDKPGTDKPDPGKTPDNKPGQTDTVQTGDASPVMLYVMITAV
-1931 EGAAGENAVFTV
+1931 AFIVIFGAA
-1943 AAEGSGLSYQWQYA
+1943 
-1957 NAGSSVWRASSMSGS
+1957 
-1972 DTPEITVPIAS
+1972 
-1983 YRDGQKYRCV
+1983 
-1993 VTDRDGNSVT
+1993 
-2003 SESATITM
+2003 
-2011 IIPEDTPV
+2011 
-2019 ITSQPEDFVGTAG
+2019 
-2032 EMAVFEVEA
+2032 
-2041 EGSGLTYQWQYCNEG
+2041 
-2056 SNVWRNSSMAGST
+2056 
-2069 TAAIS
+2069 
-2074 VEIASYRDGQK
+2074 
-2085 YRCVVTSESGYSAT
+2085 
-2099 SDAAAIIIG
+2099 
-2108 VAEDAPHITSQPVS
+2108 
-2122 YEGAAGDTA
+2122 
-2131 VFEVKAEGEG
+2131 
-2141 LTYQWQYCNA
+2141 
-2151 NSNVWRTSSMKGN
+2151 
-2164 GTSTLSVPVTAA
+2164 
-2176 RDGQK
+2176 
-2181 YRCVITSG
+2181 
-2189 TGRVVTTETA
+2189 
-2199 VLTVIAN
+2199 TVIIKRRKG